1 MSAHGTNG
9 KDKRTGFPRTI
20 RALALP
26 IILIWV
32 AFTAATNLLV
42 PQVEKVGMAN
52 AVSMSPQ
59 DAPAVI
65 AAKRMGEKFQESKS
79 DSIAMVVL
87 VGDEPL
93 GESAREYYNSLIDKF
108 EADPKHVEHVH
119 DFWGDMI
126 TAAGVQSSDG
136 KAAYV
141 QLNLAGDQG
150 STEGNHSVEAVRE
163 IIHDNP
169 PPAGLQAYVTGPAP
183 LTTDS
188 LEASDSGMIKMT
200 VVTMIVIT
208 IMLALVYRSAST
220 VLLIL
225 AIVGIEMGASRGVV
239 AVIGHLG
246 LMDFSTFSVP
256 LMTALAIAAGTD
268 YAIFLLGRYHE
279 ARQNGEDPES
289 AYYTAFHGV
298 GHVILGSGLT
308 IAGAML
314 TLRLTRLS
322 YFNSLAY
329 PSAIALLIVVAAAL
343 TVAPAVLVVASRR
356 GLLDPKRM
364 MKTRGW
370 RKVGTATVRWP
381 KPILAA
387 ATSVV
392 LLGILAMIGYKTS
405 YDDRRYIPADVPA
418 NIGYAAAEKHFSTAR
433 LNPDIMTIETD
444 HDMRNPTDMIVLDR
458 IAKALFRIE
467 GIAMVQ
473 SITRPLGSPI
483 AHSSIPYQISMSTV
497 PITQNLQFLKQR
509 VGDISG
515 MSDDLGAMIAS
526 MTQMQN
532 LMTQMSGSMNETVQS
547 ANGMVESA
555 NGMVGAGQR
564 SVADMDAMKVTLD
577 EMRDRVA
584 DFDDAV
590 RPIRNYFY
598 WEPHCLN
605 ISVCEGIR
613 AAFDATDGISQFSD
627 NMAALQTDVGAMIGG
642 MDEMVRGMDQ
652 MVGGM
657 GDMNALFPQMVSQ
670 FPPLI
675 GTATMMQQTLQTI
688 HSTFDGMITQMQQ
701 MTDTATAMGEAFDAS
716 KSDDYFYLPPEVFAN
731 ADFQKGLKLFLSPD
745 GKAARLIITHDVN
758 PASEEGISVVDDQ
771 LTAAHEAV
779 KGTSLAGAD
788 IYLTGTAATYRD
800 IQSGAKYDTM
810 IAAFAAL
817 TLIFI
822 VMLIITRALVAS
834 MVIVGTVVISLGA
847 AFGLSVFIFERVMGV
862 ELNWI
867 VLAFA
872 VIILMA
878 VGSDYNLLLVSRFKE
893 EIGAGINTGIIRSMG
908 STGTVVT
915 AAGLVFAFTMGA
927 MISGDLLNV
936 GQGGMT
942 IGIGLLLDTLI
953 VRSLMTPSIAA
964 ILGPWFWWP
973 LKVRSRPSYSERMHH
988 VTRRNAVF
996 EDIFNPE
1003 PHRDDD
1009 GGAAP
1014 DGKFVPAG
1022 TP

>member
-1 MSAHGTNG
+1 MSAHQKET
-9 KDKRTGFPRTI
+9 RTRIPRTI
-20 RALALP
+20 RALAVP
-26 IILIWV
+26 IILVWV
-32 AFTAATNLLV
+32 AYTAAVNLLV

-65 AAKRMGEKFQESKS
+65 AAKRMGQKFGESSS

-87 VGDEPL
+87 IGDQPL
-93 GESAREYYNSLIDKF
+93 GEAAHRYYATLVDKF
-108 EADPKHVEHVH
+108 KADTKHVEHVH

-150 STEGNHSVEAVRE
+150 STEGNHSVDAVRK
-163 IIHDNP
+163 IIDDTP
-169 PPAGLQAYVTGPAP
+169 PPAGLKAYVTGPAP

-188 LEASDSGMIKMT
+188 LEASDRGMIKMT

-208 IMLALVYRSAST
+208 IMLALVYRSLST

-225 AIVGIEMGASRGVV
+225 AIVGVEMGAARGSV
-239 AVIGHLG
+239 AVVGHLG

-256 LMTALAIAAGTD
+256 LMTALSIAAGTD
-268 YAIFLLGRYHE
+268 YAIFLIGRYHE

-329 PSAIALLIVVAAAL
+329 PSALALIIVVAAAM
-343 TVAPAVLVVASRR
+343 TVAPAILVVGSRF

-364 MKTRGW
+364 MKTKGW

-387 ATSVV
+387 ATSIV
-392 LLGILAMIGYKTS
+392 LLGLLAMIGYKTS

-418 NIGYAAAEKHFSTAR
+418 NVGYTAAEKHFSTAR
-433 LNPDIMTIETD
+433 LNPDIMTIQSD

-483 AHSSIPYQISMSTV
+483 AHSSIPYQVSMASV
-497 PITQNLQFLKQR
+497 PITQNLQFLSER
-509 VGDISG
+509 VGDISK
-515 MSDDLGAMIAS
+515 MSDDMGGMIAS
-526 MTQMQN
+526 MTQMQA
-532 LMTQMSGSMNETVQS
+532 LMVKFSEAMHTTVGS
-547 ANGMVESA
+547 ANGMVDSA
-555 NGMVGAGQR
+555 HR
-564 SVADMDAMKVTLD
+564 SVADMNTMKVTLD
-577 EMRDRVA
+577 QMRDHIA

-590 RPIRNYFY
+590 HGIRNYFY
-598 WEPHCLN
+598 WDEHCFN
-605 ISVCEGIR
+605 IPACWGVRS
-613 AAFDATDGISQFSD
+613 AFDAMDGVNTFSD
-627 NMAALQTDVGAMIGG
+627 NMASLQTDMSAMVDG
-642 MDEMVRGMDQ
+642 MDKMVN
-652 MVGGM
+652 GM
-657 GDMNALFPQMVSQ
+657 GDIDALVPRMVEQ
-670 FPPLI
+670 FPPI
-675 GTATMMQQTLQTI
+675 IATATAMQGTLQTI
-688 HSTFDGMITQMQQ
+688 HSSFDGLIVQMQQ

-731 ADFQKGLKLFLSPD
+731 PDFQKGLKLFLSPD
-745 GKAARLIITHDVN
+745 GKAARFIITHDVN

-779 KGTSLAGAD
+779 KGTNLAGAD

-800 IQSGAKYDTM
+800 VQAGAKYDTM

-847 AFGLSVFIFERVMGV
+847 AFGISVFVFERLVGI

-915 AAGLVFAFTMGA
+915 AAGLVFAFTMGS

-973 LKVRSRPSYSERMHH
+973 LKVRQRPAYSERMQALSTPAQPARGDL
-988 VTRRNAVF
+988 VSSGADGAPTGY
-996 EDIFNPE
+996 DI
-1003 PHRDDD
+1003 
-1009 GGAAP
+1009 
-1014 DGKFVPAG
+1014 
-1022 TP
+1022 

>member
-1 MSAHGTNG
+1 MSAHGT
-9 KDKRTGFPRTI
+9 DSRTGIPRFI
-20 RALALP
+20 RAFAVP
-26 IILIWV
+26 IILVWV
-32 AFTAATNLLV
+32 AFTAAVNLLV

-52 AVSMSPQ
+52 AISMSPQ

-65 AAKRMGEKFQESKS
+65 AAKRMGEKFGESTS

-87 VGDEPL
+87 VGEEPL
-93 GESAREYYNSLIDKF
+93 GESAREYYNTLIGKF
-108 EADPKHVEHVH
+108 DADSKHVEHVH

-141 QLNLAGDQG
+141 QLNLVGDQG
-150 STEGNHSVEAVRE
+150 STLGNESVEAVRE
-163 IIHDNP
+163 TIHDNP
-169 PPAGLQAYVTGPAP
+169 PPAGLEAYVTGPAP

-188 LEASDSGMIKMT
+188 LHASDSGMIKMT
-200 VVTMIVIT
+200 VVTMIVIS
-208 IMLALVYRSAST
+208 IMLALVYRSVST

-225 AIVGIEMGASRGVV
+225 AIVGIEMGASRGAV
-239 AVIGHLG
+239 AVVGHLG

-268 YAIFLLGRYHE
+268 YAIFLIGRYHE
-279 ARQNGEDPES
+279 ARQNGEDPET
-289 AYYTAFHGV
+289 AYYTAFRGV

-329 PSAIALLIVVAAAL
+329 PSAMALVIVVAAAL
-343 TVAPAVLVVASRR
+343 TVAPAVLVVASRF

-381 KPILAA
+381 VPILAA

-418 NIGYAAAEKHFSTAR
+418 NVGYTAAEKHFSTAR
-433 LNPDIMTIETD
+433 LNPDIMTIESD
-444 HDMRNPTDMIVLDR
+444 RDMRNPTDMIVLDR
-458 IAKALFRIE
+458 IAKSIFRIE

-515 MSDDLGAMIAS
+515 MSDDLGTMIVS
-526 MTQMQN
+526 MTEMQT
-532 LMTQMSGSMNETVQS
+532 LMTRMSGSMNST
-547 ANGMVESA
+547 VESA

-564 SVADMDAMKVTLD
+564 SVEDMNTMKVTLD
-577 EMRDRVA
+577 GMRDNLA
-584 DFDDAV
+584 DFDDSV
-590 RPIRNYFY
+590 RGLRNYFY
-598 WEPHCLN
+598 WEQHCFN
-605 ISVCEGIR
+605 IPACEGMR
-613 AAFDATDGISQFSD
+613 SAFDAMDGVNTFSD
-627 NMAALQTDVGAMIGG
+627 NMTALQTNMSAMIGG
-642 MDEMVRGMDQ
+642 MDD

-657 GDMNALFPQMVSQ
+657 GEMNAVFPQMIAQ
-670 FPPLI
+670 FPPII

-688 HSTFDGMITQMQQ
+688 HSTFDGLIAQMQE
-701 MTDTATAMGEAFDAS
+701 MTDTATAMGQAFDAS
-716 KSDDYFYLPPEVFAN
+716 KSDDYFYLPPEVFEN

-779 KGTSLAGAD
+779 KGTSLAGSE

-834 MVIVGTVVISLGA
+834 MVIVGTVVVSLGA
-847 AFGLSVFIFERVMGV
+847 AFGLSVLIFERIVGV

-908 STGTVVT
+908 STGSVVT

-927 MISGDLLNV
+927 MVSGDLLNV
-936 GQGGMT
+936 GQGGLT

-973 LKVRSRPSYSERMHH
+973 LKVRSRPSYSERMNH
-988 VTRRNAVF
+988 VTRREAVF
-996 EDIFNPE
+996 EDIFNPN
-1003 PHRDDD
+1003 PHPRDGD
-1009 GGAAP
+1009 AAP
-1014 DGKFVPAG
+1014 EGEIAPSGAR
-1022 TP
+1022 

>member
-1 MSAHGTNG
+1 MSIHG
-9 KDKRTGFPRTI
+9 KDTRTRIPRTI
-20 RALALP
+20 RALAVP
-26 IILIWV
+26 IILVWV
-32 AFTAATNLLV
+32 AFTAAVNLLV

-65 AAKRMGEKFQESKS
+65 AAKRMGQKFQESTS

-87 VGDEPL
+87 VGDQPL
-93 GESAREYYNSLIDKF
+93 GESAHRYYDTLVDKF
-108 EADPKHVEHVH
+108 KADKKHVEHVH

-126 TAAGVQSSDG
+126 TAAGVQSSDS

-150 STEGNHSVEAVRE
+150 STEGNHSVDAVRE
-163 IIHDNP
+163 IIHDTP

-188 LEASDSGMIKMT
+188 LEASDRGMIKMT

-208 IMLALVYRSAST
+208 IMLALVYRSVST

-225 AIVGIEMGASRGVV
+225 AIVGIEMGAARGAV
-239 AVIGHLG
+239 AVVGHLG

-256 LMTALAIAAGTD
+256 LMTALSIAAGTD
-268 YAIFLLGRYHE
+268 YAIFLIGRYHE

-329 PSAIALLIVVAAAL
+329 PSAMALIIVVAAAM
-343 TVAPAVLVVASRR
+343 TVAPAILVVGSRF

-392 LLGILAMIGYKTS
+392 LLGLLAMIGYKTS

-418 NIGYAAAEKHFSTAR
+418 NVGYAAAEKHFSTAR
-433 LNPDIMTIETD
+433 LNPDIMTIESD

-467 GIAMVQ
+467 GIGMVQ

-483 AHSSIPYQISMSTV
+483 AHSSIPYQVSMSSV
-497 PITQNLQFLKQR
+497 PITQNLQFLKER
-509 VGDISG
+509 VGDIST
-515 MSDDLGAMIAS
+515 MSDDMGAMIAS
-526 MTQMQN
+526 MTQMQA
-532 LMTQMSGSMNETVQS
+532 LMVKFSDAMHTTVGS
-547 ANGMVESA
+547 ANGMVDSA
-555 NGMVGAGQR
+555 NR
-564 SVADMDAMKVTLD
+564 SVGDMNTMKATLD
-577 EMRDRVA
+577 EMRDHIA
-584 DFDDAV
+584 DFDDEV
-590 RPIRNYFY
+590 RPFRNYFY
-598 WEPHCLN
+598 WDPHCFN
-605 ISVCEGIR
+605 IPACWGVRS
-613 AAFDATDGISQFSD
+613 AFDALDGVNTFSD
-627 NMAALQTDVGAMIGG
+627 NMAALQTDMTAMVDG
-642 MDEMVRGMDQ
+642 MDKMVS
-652 MVGGM
+652 GM
-657 GDMNALFPQMVSQ
+657 GDIDALAPQMVEQ
-670 FPPLI
+670 FPPI
-675 GTATMMQQTLQTI
+675 IATATTMQNTLQTI
-688 HSTFDGMITQMQQ
+688 HSSFDGLIEQMQQ

-716 KSDDYFYLPPEVFAN
+716 KSDDYFYLPPEVFSN
-731 ADFQKGLKLFLSPD
+731 PDFQKGLKLFLSPD

-758 PASEEGISVVDDQ
+758 PSSEEGISVVDDQ
-771 LTAAHEAV
+771 LRAAHEAV
-779 KGTSLAGAD
+779 KGTALAGAD
-788 IYLTGTAATYRD
+788 IYLAGTAATYRD

-847 AFGLSVFIFERVMGV
+847 AFGLSVFIFERIIGM

-915 AAGLVFAFTMGA
+915 AAGLVFAFTMGS

-973 LKVRSRPSYSERMHH
+973 LRVRQRPAYSERMRS
-988 VTRRNAVF
+988 VPPP
-996 EDIFNPE
+996 PE
-1003 PHRDDD
+1003 PEPDADAD
-1009 GGAAP
+1009 AVSSGA
-1014 DGKFVPAG
+1014 G
-1022 TP
+1022 

>member
-1 MSAHGTNG
+1 MSAHQKET
-9 KDKRTGFPRTI
+9 RTRIPRTI
-20 RALALP
+20 RALAVP
-26 IILIWV
+26 IILVWV
-32 AFTAATNLLV
+32 AYTAAVNLLV

-65 AAKRMGEKFQESKS
+65 AAKRMGQKFGESSS

-87 VGDEPL
+87 IGDQPL
-93 GESAREYYNSLIDKF
+93 GEAAHRYYSTLVDKF
-108 EADPKHVEHVH
+108 KADKKHVEHVH

-150 STEGNHSVEAVRE
+150 STEGNHSVDAVRK
-163 IIHDNP
+163 IIDDTP
-169 PPAGLQAYVTGPAP
+169 PPAGLKAYVTGPAP

-188 LEASDSGMIKMT
+188 LEASDRGMIKMT

-208 IMLALVYRSAST
+208 IMLALVYRSVST

-225 AIVGIEMGASRGVV
+225 AIVGVEMGAARGSV
-239 AVIGHLG
+239 AVVGHLG

-256 LMTALAIAAGTD
+256 LMTALSIAAGTD
-268 YAIFLLGRYHE
+268 YAIFLIGRYHE

-329 PSAIALLIVVAAAL
+329 PSALALIIVVAAAM
-343 TVAPAVLVVASRR
+343 TVAPAILVVGSRF

-364 MKTRGW
+364 MKTKGW

-387 ATSVV
+387 ATSIV
-392 LLGILAMIGYKTS
+392 LLGLLAMIGYKTS

-418 NIGYAAAEKHFSTAR
+418 NVGYTAAEKHFSTAR
-433 LNPDIMTIETD
+433 LNPDIMTIQSD

-483 AHSSIPYQISMSTV
+483 AHSSIPYQVSMASV
-497 PITQNLQFLKQR
+497 PITQNLQFLSER
-509 VGDISG
+509 VGDISK
-515 MSDDLGAMIAS
+515 MSDDMGGMIAS
-526 MTQMQN
+526 MTQMQA
-532 LMTQMSGSMNETVQS
+532 LMVKFSEAMHTTVGS
-547 ANGMVESA
+547 ANGMVDSA
-555 NGMVGAGQR
+555 HR
-564 SVADMDAMKVTLD
+564 SVADMNTMKVTLD
-577 EMRDRVA
+577 QMRDHIA

-590 RPIRNYFY
+590 HGIRNYFY
-598 WEPHCLN
+598 WDEHCFN
-605 ISVCEGIR
+605 IPACWGVRS
-613 AAFDATDGISQFSD
+613 AFDAMDGVNTFSD
-627 NMAALQTDVGAMIGG
+627 NMASLQTDMSAMVDG
-642 MDEMVRGMDQ
+642 MDKMVS
-652 MVGGM
+652 GM
-657 GDMNALFPQMVSQ
+657 GDIDALVPRMVEQ
-670 FPPLI
+670 FPPI
-675 GTATMMQQTLQTI
+675 IATATAMQSTLQTI
-688 HSTFDGMITQMQQ
+688 HSSFDGLIVQMQQ

-731 ADFQKGLKLFLSPD
+731 PDFQKGLKLFLSPD
-745 GKAARLIITHDVN
+745 GKAARFIITHDVN

-779 KGTSLAGAD
+779 KGTNLAGAD

-800 IQSGAKYDTM
+800 VQAGAKYDTM

-847 AFGLSVFIFERVMGV
+847 AFGISVFIFERLVGI

-915 AAGLVFAFTMGA
+915 AAGLVFAFTMGS

-973 LKVRSRPSYSERMHH
+973 LKVRQRPAYSERMQALSTPAQPARGDL
-988 VTRRNAVF
+988 VSSGADGAPTGY
-996 EDIFNPE
+996 DI
-1003 PHRDDD
+1003 
-1009 GGAAP
+1009 
-1014 DGKFVPAG
+1014 
-1022 TP
+1022 

>member
-1 MSAHGTNG
+1 MSAHAKGP
-9 KDKRTGFPRTI
+9 TGFPRTV
-20 RALALP
+20 RAFAVP
-26 IILIWV
+26 IILVWV
-32 AFTAATNLLV
+32 AFTAAVNLLV

-59 DAPAVI
+59 DAPAVM
-65 AAKRMGEKFQESKS
+65 AAKRMGQKFQESTS

-87 VGDEPL
+87 VGDQPL
-93 GESAREYYNSLIDKF
+93 GEDARAYYRDLVGKF
-108 EADPKHVEHVH
+108 EADSTHVEHVH

-150 STEGNHSVEAVRE
+150 STEGNHSVDAIRE
-163 IIHDNP
+163 IIHDTP

-208 IMLALVYRSAST
+208 IMLALVYRSVST
-220 VLLIL
+220 VLIIL

-268 YAIFLLGRYHE
+268 YAIFLIGRYHE
-279 ARQNGEDPES
+279 ARQNGEDPEA

-329 PSAIALLIVVAAAL
+329 PSALALVIVVAAAM
-343 TVAPAVLVVASRR
+343 TVAPAILVVASRR

-370 RKVGTATVRWP
+370 RRVGTATVRWP
-381 KPILAA
+381 KPILAV

-433 LNPDIMTIETD
+433 LNPDIMTIESD

-497 PITQNLQFLKQR
+497 PITQNLQFLSER

-515 MSDDLGAMIAS
+515 MSDDLGAMITS
-526 MTQMQN
+526 MRQMQN
-532 LMTQMSGSMNETVQS
+532 LMVQMSGSMDDTVE
-547 ANGMVESA
+547 AAG
-555 NGMVGAGQR
+555 GMVGAGQR

-577 EMRDRVA
+577 DMRDRVA

-605 ISVCEGIR
+605 ITVCEGIR

-627 NMAALQTDVGAMIGG
+627 KMATLQTDMTAMIGG
-642 MDEMVRGMDQ
+642 MDEMV
-652 MVGGM
+652 GGM
-657 GDMNALFPQMVSQ
+657 AEMNTTFPQLVAQ
-670 FPPLI
+670 FEPLI
-675 GTATMMQQTLQTI
+675 GTATVMQQTLQTI
-688 HSTFDGMITQMQQ
+688 HSTFDGMITQMRA

-731 ADFQKGLKLFLSPD
+731 PDFQKGLKLFLSPD
-745 GKAARLIITHDVN
+745 GKAARLIITHDTN

-834 MVIVGTVVISLGA
+834 LVIVGTVVISLGA
-847 AFGLSVFIFERVMGV
+847 AFGLSVLIFERIVGI

-973 LKVRSRPSYSERMHH
+973 LKIRSRPSYSERMHH

-1003 PHRDDD
+1003 PHPHR
-1009 GGAAP
+1009 GGNTERGDEA
-1014 DGKFVPAG
+1014 VPSA
-1022 TP
+1022 TS

>member
-1 MSAHGTNG
+1 
-9 KDKRTGFPRTI
+9 
-20 RALALP
+20 
-26 IILIWV
+26 
-32 AFTAATNLLV
+32 
-42 PQVEKVGMAN
+42 VEKVGMAN

-65 AAKRMGEKFQESKS
+65 AAKRMGAKFQESTS

-87 VGDEPL
+87 VGDQPL
-93 GESAREYYNSLIDKF
+93 GEAAHRYYATLVDKF
-108 EADPKHVEHVH
+108 RADKKHVQHVH

-141 QLNLAGDQG
+141 QLNLTGDQG
-150 STEGNHSVEAVRE
+150 STQGNHSVDAVRE
-163 IIHDNP
+163 IIHDTP

-188 LEASDSGMIKMT
+188 LEASDRGMIKMT

-208 IMLALVYRSAST
+208 IMLALVYRSVST

-225 AIVGIEMGASRGVV
+225 AIVGIEMGAARGTV
-239 AVIGHLG
+239 AVVGHLG

-256 LMTALAIAAGTD
+256 LMTALAIASGTD
-268 YAIFLLGRYHE
+268 YAIFLIGRYHE

-329 PSAIALLIVVAAAL
+329 PSAMALIIVVAAAL
-343 TVAPAVLVVASRR
+343 TVAPAILVVGSRF

-387 ATSVV
+387 ATSIV
-392 LLGILAMIGYKTS
+392 LLGLLAMIGYKTS
-405 YDDRRYIPADVPA
+405 YDDRRYIPADVPS
-418 NIGYAAAEKHFSTAR
+418 NVGYAAAEKHFSTAR
-433 LNPDIMTIETD
+433 LNPDIMTIESD

-458 IAKALFRIE
+458 IAKALFRIK
-467 GIAMVQ
+467 GIARVQ

-483 AHSSIPYQISMSTV
+483 AHSSIPYQVSMSSV
-497 PITQNLQFLKQR
+497 PITQNLQFLKER
-509 VGDISG
+509 VGDISK
-515 MSDDLGAMIAS
+515 MSDDMGTTIAS
-526 MTQMQN
+526 MTQMQA
-532 LMTQMSGSMNETVQS
+532 LMVKFSDAMHTTVGS
-547 ANGMVESA
+547 ANGMVDSA
-555 NGMVGAGQR
+555 HR
-564 SVADMDAMKVTLD
+564 SVGDMNTMKATLD
-577 EMRDRVA
+577 EMRDHIA
-584 DFDDAV
+584 DFDDEV
-590 RPIRNYFY
+590 RPLRNYFY
-598 WEPHCLN
+598 WDPNCFN
-605 ISVCEGIR
+605 IPACWGVRS
-613 AAFDATDGISQFSD
+613 AFDALDGVNTFSD
-627 NMAALQTDVGAMIGG
+627 NMAALQTDMTAMVDG
-642 MDEMVRGMDQ
+642 MDKMVN
-652 MVGGM
+652 GM
-657 GDMNALFPQMVSQ
+657 GAIDTLVPQMVEQ
-670 FPPLI
+670 FPPI
-675 GTATMMQQTLQTI
+675 IATATTMQNTLQTI
-688 HSTFDGMITQMQQ
+688 HSSFDGLIEQMQQ

-716 KSDDYFYLPPEVFAN
+716 KSDDYFYLPPEVFSN
-731 ADFQKGLKLFLSPD
+731 PDFQKGLKLFLSPD

-779 KGTSLAGAD
+779 KGTALAGAD

-800 IQSGAKYDTM
+800 VQSGAKYDTM

-847 AFGLSVFIFERVMGV
+847 AFGLSVFIFERIVGIQ
-862 ELNWI
+862 LNWI

-915 AAGLVFAFTMGA
+915 AAGLVFAFTMGS

-973 LKVRSRPSYSERMHH
+973 LKIRQRPAYSERMQAIPPK
-988 VTRRNAVF
+988 RGGD
-996 EDIFNPE
+996 EPE
-1003 PHRDDD
+1003 SDDKD
-1009 GGAAP
+1009 TEALAP
-1014 DGKFVPAG
+1014 A
-1022 TP
+1022 

>member
-1 MSAHGTNG
+1 MSRVAAHT
-9 KDKRTGFPRTI
+9 RPAIPRTI
-20 RALALP
+20 RALAVP
-26 IILIWV
+26 IILAWV
-32 AFTAATNLLV
+32 AITAALNLLI

-65 AAKRMGEKFQESKS
+65 AAKRMGAKFQESTS

-87 VGDEPL
+87 IGDEPL
-93 GESAREYYNSLIDKF
+93 GDDARRYYDTLVDEFESDAR
-108 EADPKHVEHVH
+108 HVEHVAN
-119 DFWGDMI
+119 FWGDMI

-141 QLNLAGDQG
+141 QLNLVGDQG
-150 STEGNHSVEAVRE
+150 STQGNESVEAVRE

-169 PPAGLQAYVTGPAP
+169 PPAGLNAYVTGPAP

-208 IMLALVYRSAST
+208 IMLALVYRSVST

-225 AIVGIEMGASRGVV
+225 VIVGIEMGSARGAV
-239 AVIGHLG
+239 ALIGHLN
-246 LMDFSTFSVP
+246 LIDFSTFSVP
-256 LMTALAIAAGTD
+256 LLTALAIAAGTD
-268 YAIFLLGRYHE
+268 YAIFLIGRYHE
-279 ARQNGEDPES
+279 ARQNGEEPEQ

-308 IAGAML
+308 VAGAML
-314 TLRLTRLS
+314 TLRLTRLA

-329 PSAIALLIVVAAAL
+329 PSAIALIIVLAAAL
-343 TVAPAVLVVASRR
+343 TAAPAVLVVGSRF
-356 GLLDPKRM
+356 GLLEPKRM
-364 MKTRGW
+364 LKTRGW

-387 ATSVV
+387 STAVV
-392 LLGILAMIGYKTS
+392 LLGILAMVGYKTS
-405 YDDRRYIPADVPA
+405 YNDRHYIPADVPA
-418 NIGYAAAEKHFSTAR
+418 NVGYAAAEKHFSSAR
-433 LNPDIMTIETD
+433 LNPDIMTIESD

-458 IAKALFRIE
+458 VAKALFRIE

-483 AHSSIPYQISMSTV
+483 AHSSIPYQISMSSV

-515 MSDDLGAMIAS
+515 MSDDLGSMIGS
-526 MTQMQN
+526 MTQMQQ
-532 LMTQMSGSMNETVQS
+532 LMQRLSGAMDTTVGT
-547 ANGMVESA
+547 AR
-555 NGMVGAGQR
+555 GALDTARLTVDDVNVMQG
-564 SVADMDAMKVTLD
+564 TLD
-577 EMRDRVA
+577 EIRDNLA
-584 DFDDAV
+584 DFDDAA
-590 RPIRNYFY
+590 RPLRNYFY
-598 WEPHCLN
+598 WEPHCIN
-605 ISVCEGIR
+605 ITVCEGIR
-613 AAFDATDGISQFSD
+613 AVFDASDGVDTFSQ
-627 NMAALQTDVGAMIGG
+627 NMTALRTNMESLLGGMDGVIGG
-642 MDEMVRGMDQ
+642 MD
-652 MVGGM
+652 
-657 GDMNALFPQMVSQ
+657 DMNALVPQLVSQ
-670 FPPLI
+670 FPPI
-675 GTATMMQQTLQTI
+675 IATATAMQGTLQTI
-688 HSTFDGMITQMQQ
+688 ESSFDGLITQMQQ

-731 ADFQKGLKLFLSPD
+731 PDFQKGLKLFLSPD
-745 GKAARLIITHDVN
+745 GKAARLIITHDVD

-771 LTAAHEAV
+771 LVAAHEAI
-779 KGTSLAGAD
+779 KGTALAEAD
-788 IYLTGTAATYRD
+788 VYLTGTAATYRD

-822 VMLIITRALVAS
+822 VMLILTRALVAS

-847 AFGLSVFIFERVMGV
+847 AFGLSVLIWERLIGM

-908 STGTVVT
+908 STGSVVT
-915 AAGLVFAFTMGA
+915 AAGLVFAFTMGSMA
-927 MISGDLLNV
+927 AGDLLNV
-936 GQGGMT
+936 GQGGTT

-973 LKVRSRPSYSERMHH
+973 LKVRSRPAYSERMHA
-988 VTRRNAVF
+988 VTSKSAAQV
-996 EDIFNPE
+996 P
-1003 PHRDDD
+1003 
-1009 GGAAP
+1009 GGGDLP
-1014 DGKFVPAG
+1014 DADLVPSSSS
-1022 TP
+1022 

>member
-1 MSAHGTNG
+1 MSGQG
-9 KDKRTGFPRTI
+9 PSRTGFPRTI
-20 RALALP
+20 RTLAVPL
-26 IILIWV
+26 ILIWV
-32 AFTAATNLLV
+32 AYTAATNLLV

-65 AAKRMGEKFQESKS
+65 AAKRMGQKFQESSS

-87 VGDEPL
+87 VGDQPL
-93 GESAREYYNSLIDKF
+93 GDAARGYYSTLVDEF
-108 EADPKHVEHVH
+108 TADTEHVEHVH
-119 DFWGDMI
+119 DFWGDLI

-141 QLNLAGDQG
+141 QLNLVGDQG
-150 STEGNHSVEAVRE
+150 STQGNASVDAIRE
-163 IIHDNP
+163 IIADTP
-169 PPAGLQAYVTGPAP
+169 PPAGLRAYVTGPAP

-208 IMLALVYRSAST
+208 IMLALVYRSVST

-225 AIVGIEMGASRGVV
+225 AIVGIEMGAARGTV

-256 LMTALAIAAGTD
+256 LMTALSIAAGTD
-268 YAIFLLGRYHE
+268 YAIFLIGRYHE

-289 AYYTAFHGV
+289 AYYSAFHGV

-329 PSAIALLIVVAAAL
+329 PSALALIVVVAAAM
-343 TVAPAVLVVASRR
+343 TVAPAVLVVGSRF

-387 ATSVV
+387 ATTVV
-392 LLGILAMIGYKTS
+392 LLGILAMVGYQTS

-418 NIGYAAAEKHFSTAR
+418 NLGYAAAEQHFSTAR
-433 LNPDIMTIETD
+433 LNPDIMTIEAD

-458 IAKALFRIE
+458 ITKALFRIR

-473 SITRPLGSPI
+473 GITRPLGSPI
-483 AHSSIPYQISMSTV
+483 AHSSIPYQVSMSSV

-509 VGDISG
+509 VGDIAG
-515 MSDDLGAMIAS
+515 MSNDLGAMIAA
-526 MTQMQN
+526 MTEMQT
-532 LMTQMSGSMNETVQS
+532 LMTRMSGAMDTT
-547 ANGMVESA
+547 VESA
-555 NGMVGAGQR
+555 NGMVGSGQR
-564 SVADMDAMKVTLD
+564 SVADMDAMKTTLD

-605 ISVCEGIR
+605 ITVCEGIR

-627 NMAALQTDVGAMIGG
+627 RMATLQTDMTAMIGG
-642 MDEMVRGMDQ
+642 MDQ
-652 MVGGM
+652 MVAGM
-657 GDMNALFPQMVSQ
+657 GDMNSVFPQLISQ
-670 FPPLI
+670 FAPI
-675 GTATMMQQTLQTI
+675 IATATTMQNTLDTI
-688 HSTFDGMITQMQQ
+688 HSTFAGLITQMQQ

-731 ADFQKGLKLFLSPD
+731 PDFQKGLKLFLSPD
-745 GKAARLIITHDVN
+745 GKAARLIITHDTN
-758 PASEEGISVVDDQ
+758 PASEAGIAVVDDQ
-771 LTAAHEAV
+771 LVAAHEAI
-779 KGTSLAGAD
+779 KGTSLAGAE

-834 MVIVGTVVISLGA
+834 LVIVGTVVISLGA
-847 AFGLSVFIFERVMGV
+847 AFGLSVLLFERILGI

-915 AAGLVFAFTMGA
+915 AAGLVFAVTMGS

-973 LKVRSRPSYSERMHH
+973 LKVRSRPSYSERMRH
-988 VTRRNAVF
+988 VIRRDAVF

-1003 PHRDDD
+1003 QHRPDDL
-1009 GGAAP
+1009 
-1014 DGKFVPAG
+1014 G
-1022 TP
+1022 TAQKL

>member
-1 MSAHGTNG
+1 
-9 KDKRTGFPRTI
+9 
-20 RALALP
+20 
-26 IILIWV
+26 
-32 AFTAATNLLV
+32 
-42 PQVEKVGMAN
+42 
-52 AVSMSPQ
+52 
-59 DAPAVI
+59 
-65 AAKRMGEKFQESKS
+65 
-79 DSIAMVVL
+79 
-87 VGDEPL
+87 
-93 GESAREYYNSLIDKF
+93 
-108 EADPKHVEHVH
+108 
-119 DFWGDMI
+119 
-126 TAAGVQSSDG
+126 
-136 KAAYV
+136 
-141 QLNLAGDQG
+141 
-150 STEGNHSVEAVRE
+150 
-163 IIHDNP
+163 
-169 PPAGLQAYVTGPAP
+169 
-183 LTTDS
+183 
-188 LEASDSGMIKMT
+188 
-200 VVTMIVIT
+200 
-208 IMLALVYRSAST
+208 
-220 VLLIL
+220 
-225 AIVGIEMGASRGVV
+225 
-239 AVIGHLG
+239 
-246 LMDFSTFSVP
+246 MDFSTFSVP

-268 YAIFLLGRYHE
+268 YAIFLIGRYHE

-329 PSAIALLIVVAAAL
+329 PSAMALIIVVAAAL
-343 TVAPAVLVVASRR
+343 TVAPAILVVGSRF

-392 LLGILAMIGYKTS
+392 LLGMLAMIGYKTS

-418 NIGYAAAEKHFSTAR
+418 NVGYAAAEKHFSTAR
-433 LNPDIMTIETD
+433 LNPDIMTIESD

-483 AHSSIPYQISMSTV
+483 AHSSIPYQVSMSSV

-509 VGDISG
+509 VGDIST
-515 MSDDLGAMIAS
+515 MSDDMGAMIAS
-526 MTQMQN
+526 MTQMQA
-532 LMTQMSGSMNETVQS
+532 LMVKFSDAMHTTVGS
-547 ANGMVESA
+547 ANGMVDSA
-555 NGMVGAGQR
+555 HR
-564 SVADMDAMKVTLD
+564 SVADMNTMKATLD
-577 EMRDRVA
+577 QMRDHIA

-590 RPIRNYFY
+590 RPLRNYFY
-598 WEPHCLN
+598 WDPNCFN
-605 ISVCEGIR
+605 IPACWGVRS
-613 AAFDATDGISQFSD
+613 AFDAMDGVNTFSD
-627 NMAALQTDVGAMIGG
+627 NMASLQTDMTAMVDG
-642 MDEMVRGMDQ
+642 MDKMVN
-652 MVGGM
+652 GM
-657 GDMNALFPQMVSQ
+657 GDIDALAPQMVEQ
-670 FPPLI
+670 FAPI
-675 GTATMMQQTLQTI
+675 IATATTMQNTLQTI
-688 HSTFDGMITQMQQ
+688 HSSFDGLI
-701 MTDTATAMGEAFDAS
+701 DADAA
-716 KSDDYFYLPPEVFAN
+716 DDRHRHRDGRSLRRLQERRLLLPSAGSVRQPRLPEGSQAVPVTGRQGRPADHHPRRESLPP
-731 ADFQKGLKLFLSPD
+731 
-745 GKAARLIITHDVN
+745 RR
-758 PASEEGISVVDDQ
+758 ASRSSTIE

-779 KGTSLAGAD
+779 KGTALAGAD
-788 IYLTGTAATYRD
+788 IYLAGTAATYRD

-847 AFGLSVFIFERVMGV
+847 AFGLSVFIFERIVGI

-915 AAGLVFAFTMGA
+915 AAGLVFAFTMGS

-942 IGIGLLLDTLI
+942 IGIGLVARHPDRAIADDTVDRGHPRSVVLVAAENPPAPRLQRAHALGSAQAGERRARKRRQGHRGAGPGLTVPRFGRGEFLL
-953 VRSLMTPSIAA
+953 
-964 ILGPWFWWP
+964 P
-973 LKVRSRPSYSERMHH
+973 L
-988 VTRRNAVF
+988 
-996 EDIFNPE
+996 PE
-1003 PHRDDD
+1003 
-1009 GGAAP
+1009 GLLGAAAAPVAGDRRPLGVHPAHLADVGPQVVHDGLGLAVDEDLHLPGQPLGGGDGLDQRGVVAGPVLADRIGAAAAVDP
-1014 DGKFVPAG
+1014 DELHAIGCGQGEFVFGSGHLDEGFADRVG
-1022 TP
+1022 RQRFQGSADRR

>member
-1 MSAHGTNG
+1 MSAHQKET
-9 KDKRTGFPRTI
+9 RTRIPRTI
-20 RALALP
+20 RALAVP
-26 IILIWV
+26 IILVWV
-32 AFTAATNLLV
+32 AYTAAVNLLV

-65 AAKRMGEKFQESKS
+65 AAKRMGQKFGESSS

-87 VGDEPL
+87 IGDQPL
-93 GESAREYYNSLIDKF
+93 GEAAHRYYATLVDKF
-108 EADPKHVEHVH
+108 KADKKHVEHVH

-150 STEGNHSVEAVRE
+150 STEGNHSVDAVRK
-163 IIHDNP
+163 IIDDTP
-169 PPAGLQAYVTGPAP
+169 PPAGLKAYVTGPAP

-188 LEASDSGMIKMT
+188 LEASDRGMIKMT

-208 IMLALVYRSAST
+208 IMLALVYRSVST

-225 AIVGIEMGASRGVV
+225 AIVGVEMGAARGSV
-239 AVIGHLG
+239 AVVGHLG

-256 LMTALAIAAGTD
+256 LMTALSIAAGTD
-268 YAIFLLGRYHE
+268 YAIFLIGRYHE

-329 PSAIALLIVVAAAL
+329 PSALALIIVVAAAM
-343 TVAPAVLVVASRR
+343 TVAPAILVVGSRF

-387 ATSVV
+387 ATSIV
-392 LLGILAMIGYKTS
+392 LLGLLAMIGYKTS

-418 NIGYAAAEKHFSTAR
+418 NVGYTAAEKHFSTAR
-433 LNPDIMTIETD
+433 LNPDIMTIQSD

-483 AHSSIPYQISMSTV
+483 AHSSIPYQVSMASV
-497 PITQNLQFLKQR
+497 PITQNLQFLSER
-509 VGDISG
+509 VGDISK
-515 MSDDLGAMIAS
+515 MSDDMGGMIAS
-526 MTQMQN
+526 MTQMQA
-532 LMTQMSGSMNETVQS
+532 LMVKFSEAMHTTVGS
-547 ANGMVESA
+547 ANGMVDSA
-555 NGMVGAGQR
+555 HR
-564 SVADMDAMKVTLD
+564 SVADMNTMKVTLD
-577 EMRDRVA
+577 QMRDHIA

-590 RPIRNYFY
+590 HGIRNYFY
-598 WEPHCLN
+598 WDEHCFN
-605 ISVCEGIR
+605 IPACWGVRS
-613 AAFDATDGISQFSD
+613 AFDAMDGVNTFSD
-627 NMAALQTDVGAMIGG
+627 NMASLQTDMSAMVDG
-642 MDEMVRGMDQ
+642 MDKMVN
-652 MVGGM
+652 GM
-657 GDMNALFPQMVSQ
+657 GDIDALVPRMVEQ
-670 FPPLI
+670 FPPI
-675 GTATMMQQTLQTI
+675 IATATAMQSTLQTI
-688 HSTFDGMITQMQQ
+688 HSSFDGLIVQMQQ

-731 ADFQKGLKLFLSPD
+731 PDFQKGLKLFLSPD
-745 GKAARLIITHDVN
+745 GKAARFIITHDVN

-779 KGTSLAGAD
+779 KGTNLAGAD

-800 IQSGAKYDTM
+800 VQAGAKYDTM

-847 AFGLSVFIFERVMGV
+847 AFGISVFIFERLVGI

-915 AAGLVFAFTMGA
+915 AAGLVFAFTMGS

-973 LKVRSRPSYSERMHH
+973 LKVRQRPAYSERMQALSTPAQPARGDL
-988 VTRRNAVF
+988 VSSGADGAPTGY
-996 EDIFNPE
+996 DI
-1003 PHRDDD
+1003 
-1009 GGAAP
+1009 
-1014 DGKFVPAG
+1014 
-1022 TP
+1022 

>member
-1 MSAHGTNG
+1 MSARGEDTHT
-9 KDKRTGFPRTI
+9 FIPRTI
-20 RALALP
+20 RALAVPL
-26 IILIWV
+26 ILIWV
-32 AFTAATNLLV
+32 AYTAAVNLLV

-65 AAKRMGEKFQESKS
+65 AAKRMGAKFQESTS

-87 VGDEPL
+87 VGDQPL
-93 GESAREYYNSLIDKF
+93 AEDAHRYYDTLVGKF
-108 EADPKHVEHVH
+108 EADTKHVQHVQN
-119 DFWGDMI
+119 FWGDPI
-126 TAAGVQSSDG
+126 TAAGVQSTDAH
-136 KAAYV
+136 AAYV

-150 STEGNHSVEAVRE
+150 STQGNKSVDAIRE
-163 IIHDNP
+163 VIHATP
-169 PPAGLQAYVTGPAP
+169 PPAGLKAYVTGPAP

-208 IMLALVYRSAST
+208 IMLSLVYRSVST

-225 AIVGIEMGASRGVV
+225 AIVGIEMGSARGTV
-239 AVIGHLG
+239 AVIGKLG

-256 LMTALAIAAGTD
+256 LMTALSIAAGTD
-268 YAIFLLGRYHE
+268 YAIFLIGRYHE
-279 ARQNGEDPES
+279 ARQNGEDPVS
-289 AYYTAFHGV
+289 SYYTAFHGV

-329 PSAIALLIVVAAAL
+329 PAALALIIVVAAAM
-343 TVAPAVLVVASRR
+343 TVAPAILVVGSRF

-364 MKTRGW
+364 MKTKGW

-381 KPILAA
+381 KPILAV

-405 YDDRRYIPADVPA
+405 YDDRRYIPADVPS
-418 NIGYAAAEKHFSTAR
+418 NLGYTAAEKHFSTAR
-433 LNPDIMTIETD
+433 LNPDILTVEAD

-458 IAKALFRIE
+458 ITKALFRIR

-473 SITRPLGSPI
+473 GITRPLGSPI
-483 AHSSIPYQISMSTV
+483 AHSSIPYQISMSSV

-515 MSDDLGAMIAS
+515 MSNDLGAMIGS
-526 MTQMQN
+526 MTEMQN
-532 LMTQMSGSMNETVQS
+532 LMARMSTAMNTTVDS
-547 ANGMVESA
+547 ANGMVSS
-555 NGMVGAGQR
+555 GHR
-564 SVADMDAMKVTLD
+564 SVADMDVMKATLD
-577 EMRDRVA
+577 QMRDRVA

-598 WEPHCLN
+598 WEPNCLN
-605 ISVCEGIR
+605 ITVCEGIK
-613 AAFDATDGISQFSD
+613 AAFDATDGVSKFSD
-627 NMAALQTDVGAMIGG
+627 NMASLQTDMTAMIG
-642 MDEMVRGMDQ
+642 GMDQ

-657 GDMNALFPQMVSQ
+657 GDMNVLFPKMVAQ
-670 FPPLI
+670 FPPI
-675 GTATMMQQTLQTI
+675 IATATMMQQTLQTI
-688 HSTFDGMITQMQQ
+688 HSSFDGLITQMQQ
-701 MTDTATAMGEAFDAS
+701 MTDTATAMGQAFDAS

-731 ADFQKGLKLFLSPD
+731 PDFQKGLKLFLSPD

-758 PASEEGISVVDDQ
+758 PASEEGISVVDDE
-771 LTAAHEAV
+771 LVAAHEAV
-779 KGTSLAGAD
+779 KGTSLAGAE
-788 IYLTGTAATYRD
+788 IYLAGTAATYRD

-822 VMLIITRALVAS
+822 VMLVITRALVAS

-847 AFGLSVFIFERVMGV
+847 AFGLSVFIFERIVGI

-915 AAGLVFAFTMGA
+915 AAGLVFAVTMGS

-973 LKVRSRPSYSERMHH
+973 LKVRSRPSYSERMHV
-988 VTRRNAVF
+988 VTDKANQPA
-996 EDIFNPE
+996 P
-1003 PHRDDD
+1003 
-1009 GGAAP
+1009 AP
-1014 DGKFVPAG
+1014 DGDGAPEVEPVPSGAV
-1022 TP
+1022 

>member
-1 MSAHGTNG
+1 MSAAAKNP
-9 KDKRTGFPRTI
+9 RTGMPRI
-20 RALALP
+20 VRSLAWP

-32 AFTAATNLLV
+32 LYTAATNLLV

-65 AAKRMGEKFQESKS
+65 AAKRMGHKFGESES

-87 VGDEPL
+87 VGDQAL
-93 GESAREYYNSLIDKF
+93 GEEAHRYYDTLVSKF
-108 EADPKHVEHVH
+108 EEDGEHVEHVH
-119 DFWGDMI
+119 SFWGDMI

-136 KAAYV
+136 RAAYV

-150 STEGNHSVEAVRE
+150 STQGNKSVDAVRE
-163 IIHDNP
+163 VIRDTP
-169 PPAGLQAYVTGPAP
+169 PPPGLQAYVTGPAP

-188 LEASDSGMIKMT
+188 LEASDRGMIKMT

-208 IMLALVYRSAST
+208 IMLALVYRSVST

-225 AIVGIEMGASRGVV
+225 AIVGVEMGAARGTV
-239 AVIGHLG
+239 AVVGRLG

-256 LMTALAIAAGTD
+256 LMTALSIAAGTD
-268 YAIFLLGRYHE
+268 YAIFLIGRYHE
-279 ARQNGEDPES
+279 ARQNLEEPES

-314 TLRLTRLS
+314 TLRLTRLA

-329 PSAIALLIVVAAAL
+329 PSAMALIIVVAAAM
-343 TVAPAVLVVASRR
+343 TVAPAILVVASRR

-364 MKTRGW
+364 MKTKGW

-387 ATSVV
+387 ATSIV

-418 NIGYAAAEKHFSTAR
+418 NLGYTAAEKHFSTAR
-433 LNPDIMTIETD
+433 LNPDIMTIESD

-458 IAKALFRIE
+458 ITKALFRIR

-473 SITRPLGSPI
+473 GITRPLGSPI
-483 AHSSIPYQISMSTV
+483 AHSSIPYQISMSSV

-509 VGDISG
+509 VAAISG
-515 MSDDLGAMIAS
+515 MSEDLGAMIAS
-526 MTQMQN
+526 MTQIQN
-532 LMTQMSGSMNETVQS
+532 LMTQMSASMNNT
-547 ANGMVESA
+547 VESA
-555 NGMVGAGQR
+555 NGMVGSANGMVASGKR
-564 SVADMDAMKVTLD
+564 SVEDMNVMKSTLD
-577 EMRDRVA
+577 QMRDNLA
-584 DFDDAV
+584 NFDDAV
-590 RPIRNYFY
+590 RPFRNYFY
-598 WEPHCLN
+598 WEQHCDN
-605 ISVCEGIR
+605 IPACDGIR
-613 AAFDATDGISQFSD
+613 SAFDAMDGVNTFSD
-627 NMAALQTDVGAMIGG
+627 NMAALQNDVGAMIGG
-642 MDEMVRGMDQ
+642 MNSMVKGMDS
-652 MVGGM
+652 MVNGM
-657 GDMNALFPQMVSQ
+657 GEMNAVFPQMIAQ
-670 FPPLI
+670 FPPI
-675 GTATMMQQTLQTI
+675 IATATSMQGTLQTI
-688 HSTFDGMITQMQQ
+688 HSSFDGLINQMQQ

-716 KSDDYFYLPPEVFAN
+716 KSDDYFYLPPEVFSN
-731 ADFQKGLKLFLSPD
+731 PDFKKGLKLFLSSD
-745 GKAARLIITHDVN
+745 GKAARLIITHDTN
-758 PASEEGISVVDDQ
+758 PASEDGISVVDDE
-771 LTAAHEAV
+771 LVAAHEAI
-779 KGTSLAGAD
+779 KGTSLANAD

-847 AFGLSVFIFERVMGV
+847 AFGISVFIFERIVGI

-915 AAGLVFAFTMGA
+915 AAGLVFAFTMGS

-964 ILGPWFWWP
+964 LLGPWFWWP

-1003 PHRDDD
+1003 PHPPGD
-1009 GGAAP
+1009 GEA
-1014 DGKFVPAG
+1014 
-1022 TP
+1022 TPGGQLTPPGRS

>member
-1 MSAHGTNG
+1 MSAHQKET
-9 KDKRTGFPRTI
+9 RTRIPRTI
-20 RALALP
+20 RALAVP
-26 IILIWV
+26 IILVWV
-32 AFTAATNLLV
+32 AYTAAVNLLV

-65 AAKRMGEKFQESKS
+65 AAKRMGQKFGESSS

-87 VGDEPL
+87 IGDQPL
-93 GESAREYYNSLIDKF
+93 GEAAHRYYATLVDKF
-108 EADPKHVEHVH
+108 KADKKHVEHVH

-150 STEGNHSVEAVRE
+150 STEGNHSVDAVRK
-163 IIHDNP
+163 IIDDTP
-169 PPAGLQAYVTGPAP
+169 PPAGLKAYVTGPAP

-188 LEASDSGMIKMT
+188 LEASDRGMIKMT

-208 IMLALVYRSAST
+208 IMLALVYRSLST

-225 AIVGIEMGASRGVV
+225 AIVGVEMGAARGSV
-239 AVIGHLG
+239 AVVGHLG

-256 LMTALAIAAGTD
+256 LMTALSIAAGTD
-268 YAIFLLGRYHE
+268 YAIFLIGRYHE

-329 PSAIALLIVVAAAL
+329 PSALALIIVVAAAM
-343 TVAPAVLVVASRR
+343 TVAPAILVVGSRF

-364 MKTRGW
+364 MKTKGW

-387 ATSVV
+387 ATSIV
-392 LLGILAMIGYKTS
+392 LLGLLAMIGYKTS

-418 NIGYAAAEKHFSTAR
+418 NVGYTAAEKHFSTAR
-433 LNPDIMTIETD
+433 LNPDIMTIQSD

-483 AHSSIPYQISMSTV
+483 AHSSIPYQVSMASV
-497 PITQNLQFLKQR
+497 PITQNLQFLSER
-509 VGDISG
+509 VGDISK
-515 MSDDLGAMIAS
+515 MSDDMGGMIAS
-526 MTQMQN
+526 MTQMQA
-532 LMTQMSGSMNETVQS
+532 LMVKFSEAMHTTVGS
-547 ANGMVESA
+547 ANGMVDSA
-555 NGMVGAGQR
+555 HR
-564 SVADMDAMKVTLD
+564 SVADMNTMKVTLD
-577 EMRDRVA
+577 QMRDHIA

-590 RPIRNYFY
+590 HGIRNYFY
-598 WEPHCLN
+598 WDEHCFN
-605 ISVCEGIR
+605 IPACWGVRS
-613 AAFDATDGISQFSD
+613 AFDAMDGVNTFSD
-627 NMAALQTDVGAMIGG
+627 NMASLQTDMSAMVDG
-642 MDEMVRGMDQ
+642 MDKMVS
-652 MVGGM
+652 GM
-657 GDMNALFPQMVSQ
+657 GDIDALVPRMVEQ
-670 FPPLI
+670 FPPI
-675 GTATMMQQTLQTI
+675 IATATAMQSTLQTI
-688 HSTFDGMITQMQQ
+688 HSSFDGLIVQMQQ

-731 ADFQKGLKLFLSPD
+731 PDFQKGLKLFLSPD
-745 GKAARLIITHDVN
+745 GKAARFIITHDVN

-779 KGTSLAGAD
+779 KGTNLAGAD

-800 IQSGAKYDTM
+800 VQAGAKYDTM

-847 AFGLSVFIFERVMGV
+847 AFGISVFIFERLVGI

-915 AAGLVFAFTMGA
+915 AAGLVFAFTMGS

-973 LKVRSRPSYSERMHH
+973 LKVRQRPAYSERMQALSTPAQPARGDL
-988 VTRRNAVF
+988 VSSGTDGAPSGY
-996 EDIFNPE
+996 DI
-1003 PHRDDD
+1003 
-1009 GGAAP
+1009 
-1014 DGKFVPAG
+1014 
-1022 TP
+1022 

>member
-1 MSAHGTNG
+1 MSAHQKET
-9 KDKRTGFPRTI
+9 RTRIPRTI
-20 RALALP
+20 RALAVP
-26 IILIWV
+26 IILVWV
-32 AFTAATNLLV
+32 AYTAAVNLLV

-65 AAKRMGEKFQESKS
+65 AAKRMGQKFGESSS

-87 VGDEPL
+87 IGDQPL
-93 GESAREYYNSLIDKF
+93 GEAAHRYYATLVDKF
-108 EADPKHVEHVH
+108 KADKKHVEHVH

-150 STEGNHSVEAVRE
+150 STEGNHSVDAVRK
-163 IIHDNP
+163 IIDDTP
-169 PPAGLQAYVTGPAP
+169 PPAGLKAYVTGPAP

-188 LEASDSGMIKMT
+188 LEASDRGMIKMT

-208 IMLALVYRSAST
+208 IMLALVYRSLST

-225 AIVGIEMGASRGVV
+225 AIVGVEMGAARGSV
-239 AVIGHLG
+239 AVVGHLG

-256 LMTALAIAAGTD
+256 LMTALSIAAGTD
-268 YAIFLLGRYHE
+268 YAIFLIGRYHE

-329 PSAIALLIVVAAAL
+329 PSALALIIVVAAAM
-343 TVAPAVLVVASRR
+343 TVAPAILVVGSRF

-364 MKTRGW
+364 MKTKGW

-387 ATSVV
+387 ATSIV
-392 LLGILAMIGYKTS
+392 LLGLLAMIGYKTS

-418 NIGYAAAEKHFSTAR
+418 NVGYTAAEKHFSTAR
-433 LNPDIMTIETD
+433 LNPDIMTIQSD

-483 AHSSIPYQISMSTV
+483 AHSSIPYQVSMASV
-497 PITQNLQFLKQR
+497 PITQNLQFLSER
-509 VGDISG
+509 VGDISK
-515 MSDDLGAMIAS
+515 MSDDMGGMIAS
-526 MTQMQN
+526 MTQMQA
-532 LMTQMSGSMNETVQS
+532 LMVKFSEAMHTTVGS
-547 ANGMVESA
+547 ANGMVDSA
-555 NGMVGAGQR
+555 HR
-564 SVADMDAMKVTLD
+564 SVADMNTMKVTLD
-577 EMRDRVA
+577 QMRDHIA

-590 RPIRNYFY
+590 HGIRNYFY
-598 WEPHCLN
+598 WDEHCFN
-605 ISVCEGIR
+605 IPACWGVRS
-613 AAFDATDGISQFSD
+613 AFDAMDGVNTFSD
-627 NMAALQTDVGAMIGG
+627 NMASLQTDMSAMVDG
-642 MDEMVRGMDQ
+642 MDKMVN
-652 MVGGM
+652 GM
-657 GDMNALFPQMVSQ
+657 GDIDALVPRMVEQ
-670 FPPLI
+670 FPPI
-675 GTATMMQQTLQTI
+675 IATATAMQSTLQTI
-688 HSTFDGMITQMQQ
+688 HSSFDGLIVQMQQ

-731 ADFQKGLKLFLSPD
+731 PDFQKGLKLFLSPD
-745 GKAARLIITHDVN
+745 GKAARFIITHDVN

-779 KGTSLAGAD
+779 KGTNLAGAD

-800 IQSGAKYDTM
+800 VQAGAKYDTM

-847 AFGLSVFIFERVMGV
+847 AFGISVFIFERLVGI

-915 AAGLVFAFTMGA
+915 AAGLVFAFTMGS

-973 LKVRSRPSYSERMHH
+973 LKVRQRPAYSERMQALSTPAQPARGDL
-988 VTRRNAVF
+988 VSSGADGAPTGY
-996 EDIFNPE
+996 DI
-1003 PHRDDD
+1003 
-1009 GGAAP
+1009 
-1014 DGKFVPAG
+1014 
-1022 TP
+1022 

>member
-1 MSAHGTNG
+1 MSRVAAHGT
-9 KDKRTGFPRTI
+9 RPAIPRTI
-20 RALALP
+20 RALAVP
-26 IILIWV
+26 IILAWV
-32 AFTAATNLLV
+32 AITAALNLLI

-65 AAKRMGEKFQESKS
+65 AAKRMGAKFQESTS

-87 VGDEPL
+87 IGDEPL
-93 GESAREYYNSLIDKF
+93 GDDARRYYDTLVAEFESDAR
-108 EADPKHVEHVH
+108 HVEHVAN
-119 DFWGDMI
+119 FWGDMI

-141 QLNLAGDQG
+141 QLNLVGDQG
-150 STEGNHSVEAVRE
+150 STQGNESVEAVRE

-169 PPAGLQAYVTGPAP
+169 PPAGLNAYVTGPAP

-208 IMLALVYRSAST
+208 IMLALVYRSVST

-225 AIVGIEMGASRGVV
+225 VIVGIEMGSARGAV
-239 AVIGHLG
+239 ALIGHLN
-246 LMDFSTFSVP
+246 LIDFSTFSVP
-256 LMTALAIAAGTD
+256 LLTALAIAAGTD
-268 YAIFLLGRYHE
+268 YAIFLIGRYHE
-279 ARQNGEDPES
+279 ARQNGEEPEQ

-308 IAGAML
+308 VAGAML
-314 TLRLTRLS
+314 TLRLTRLA

-329 PSAIALLIVVAAAL
+329 PSAIALIIVLAAAL
-343 TVAPAVLVVASRR
+343 TAAPAVLVVGSRF
-356 GLLDPKRM
+356 GLLEPKRM
-364 MKTRGW
+364 LKTRGW

-387 ATSVV
+387 STAVV
-392 LLGILAMIGYKTS
+392 LLGILAMVGYKTS
-405 YDDRRYIPADVPA
+405 YNDRHYIPADVPA
-418 NIGYAAAEKHFSTAR
+418 NVGYAAAEKHFSSAR
-433 LNPDIMTIETD
+433 LNPDIMTIESD

-458 IAKALFRIE
+458 VAKALFRIE

-483 AHSSIPYQISMSTV
+483 AHSSIPYQISMSSV
-497 PITQNLQFLKQR
+497 PITQNLQVLKQR

-515 MSDDLGAMIAS
+515 MSDDLGSMIAS
-526 MTQMQN
+526 MTQMQQ
-532 LMTQMSGSMNETVQS
+532 LMERLSGAMDTTVGT
-547 ANGMVESA
+547 AR
-555 NGMVGAGQR
+555 GALDTARLTVDDVNVMQG
-564 SVADMDAMKVTLD
+564 TLD
-577 EMRDRVA
+577 EIRDNLA
-584 DFDDAV
+584 DFDDAA
-590 RPIRNYFY
+590 RPLRNYFY
-598 WEPHCLN
+598 WEPHCIN
-605 ISVCEGIR
+605 ITVCDGIR
-613 AAFDATDGISQFSD
+613 AVFDASDGVDTFSQ
-627 NMAALQTDVGAMIGG
+627 NMTALRTNMESLLGGMDGVIGG
-642 MDEMVRGMDQ
+642 MD
-652 MVGGM
+652 
-657 GDMNALFPQMVSQ
+657 DMNALVPQLVSQ
-670 FPPLI
+670 FPPI
-675 GTATMMQQTLQTI
+675 IATATAMQGTLQTI
-688 HSTFDGMITQMQQ
+688 ESSFDGLITQMQQ

-731 ADFQKGLKLFLSPD
+731 PDFQKGLKLFLSPD
-745 GKAARLIITHDVN
+745 GKAARLIITHDVD

-771 LTAAHEAV
+771 LVAAHEAI
-779 KGTSLAGAD
+779 KGTALAEAD
-788 IYLTGTAATYRD
+788 VYLTGTAATYRD

-822 VMLIITRALVAS
+822 VMLILTRALVAS

-847 AFGLSVFIFERVMGV
+847 AFGLSVLIWERLIGM

-908 STGTVVT
+908 STGSVVT
-915 AAGLVFAFTMGA
+915 AAGLVFAFTMGSMA
-927 MISGDLLNV
+927 AGDLLNV
-936 GQGGMT
+936 GQGGTT

-973 LKVRSRPSYSERMHH
+973 LKVRSRPAYSERMHA
-988 VTRRNAVF
+988 VTSRSAAQV
-996 EDIFNPE
+996 P
-1003 PHRDDD
+1003 
-1009 GGAAP
+1009 GGGDLP
-1014 DGKFVPAG
+1014 DADLVPSSSS
-1022 TP
+1022 

>member
-1 MSAHGTNG
+1 MSAHQKET
-9 KDKRTGFPRTI
+9 RTRIPRTI
-20 RALALP
+20 RALAVP
-26 IILIWV
+26 IILVWV
-32 AFTAATNLLV
+32 AYTAAVNLLV

-65 AAKRMGEKFQESKS
+65 AAKRMGQKFGESSS

-87 VGDEPL
+87 IGDQPL
-93 GESAREYYNSLIDKF
+93 GEAAHRYYATLVDKF
-108 EADPKHVEHVH
+108 KADTKHVEHVH

-150 STEGNHSVEAVRE
+150 STEGNHSVDAVRK
-163 IIHDNP
+163 IIDDTP
-169 PPAGLQAYVTGPAP
+169 PPAGLKAYVTGPAP

-188 LEASDSGMIKMT
+188 LEASDRGMIKMT

-208 IMLALVYRSAST
+208 IMLALVYRSLST

-225 AIVGIEMGASRGVV
+225 AIVGVEMGAARGSV
-239 AVIGHLG
+239 AVVGHLG

-256 LMTALAIAAGTD
+256 LMTALSIAAGTD
-268 YAIFLLGRYHE
+268 YAIFLIGRYHE

-329 PSAIALLIVVAAAL
+329 PSALALIIVVAAAM
-343 TVAPAVLVVASRR
+343 TVAPAILVVGSRF

-387 ATSVV
+387 ATSIV
-392 LLGILAMIGYKTS
+392 LLGLLAMIGYKTS

-418 NIGYAAAEKHFSTAR
+418 NVGYTAAEKHFSTAR
-433 LNPDIMTIETD
+433 LNPDIMTIQSD

-483 AHSSIPYQISMSTV
+483 AHSSIPYQVSMASV
-497 PITQNLQFLKQR
+497 PITQNLQFLSER
-509 VGDISG
+509 VGDISK
-515 MSDDLGAMIAS
+515 MSDDMGGMIAS
-526 MTQMQN
+526 MTQMQA
-532 LMTQMSGSMNETVQS
+532 LMVKFSEAMHTTVGS
-547 ANGMVESA
+547 ANGMVDSA
-555 NGMVGAGQR
+555 HR
-564 SVADMDAMKVTLD
+564 SVADMNTMKVTLD
-577 EMRDRVA
+577 QMRDHIA

-590 RPIRNYFY
+590 HGIRNYFY
-598 WEPHCLN
+598 WDEHCFN
-605 ISVCEGIR
+605 IPACWGVRS
-613 AAFDATDGISQFSD
+613 AFDAMDGVNTFSD
-627 NMAALQTDVGAMIGG
+627 NMASLQTDMSAMVDG
-642 MDEMVRGMDQ
+642 MDKMVN
-652 MVGGM
+652 GM
-657 GDMNALFPQMVSQ
+657 GDIDALVPRMVEQ
-670 FPPLI
+670 FPPI
-675 GTATMMQQTLQTI
+675 IATATAMQSTLQTI
-688 HSTFDGMITQMQQ
+688 HSSFDGLIVQMQQ

-731 ADFQKGLKLFLSPD
+731 PDFQKGLKLFLSSD
-745 GKAARLIITHDVN
+745 GKAARFIITHDVN

-779 KGTSLAGAD
+779 KGTNLAGAD

-800 IQSGAKYDTM
+800 VQAGAKYDTM

-847 AFGLSVFIFERVMGV
+847 AFGISVFIFERLVGI

-915 AAGLVFAFTMGA
+915 AAGLVFAFTMGS

-973 LKVRSRPSYSERMHH
+973 LKVRQRPAYSERMQALSTPAQPARGDL
-988 VTRRNAVF
+988 VSSGADGAPTGY
-996 EDIFNPE
+996 DI
-1003 PHRDDD
+1003 
-1009 GGAAP
+1009 
-1014 DGKFVPAG
+1014 
-1022 TP
+1022 

>member
-1 MSAHGTNG
+1 MSTHGEHT
-9 KDKRTGFPRTI
+9 RSSFHRAI
-20 RALALP
+20 RALAVP

-32 AFTAATNLLV
+32 VYTAATNLLV

-65 AAKRMGEKFQESKS
+65 AAKRMGEKFQESTS
-79 DSIAMVVL
+79 DSLAMVVL
-87 VGDEPL
+87 VGDKPL
-93 GESAREYYNSLIDKF
+93 GEQAHRYYDTLIGKF
-108 EADPKHVEHVH
+108 EADKAHIQHVH
-119 DFWGDMI
+119 NFWGDMI

-150 STEGNHSVEAVRE
+150 STQGNKSVDAVRE
-163 IIHDNP
+163 IIADTP
-169 PPAGLQAYVTGPAP
+169 PPAGLHAYVTGPAP

-188 LEASDSGMIKMT
+188 LEASDRGMIKMT
-200 VVTMIVIT
+200 VVTMVVIT
-208 IMLALVYRSAST
+208 IMLALVYRSVST

-225 AIVGIEMGASRGVV
+225 AIVGIEMGSARGTV
-239 AVIGHLG
+239 AVVGKLG

-256 LMTALAIAAGTD
+256 LMTALSIAAGTD
-268 YAIFLLGRYHE
+268 YAIFLIGRYHE
-279 ARQNGEDPES
+279 ARQNGDDPES

-322 YFNSLAY
+322 YFNSLAF
-329 PSAIALLIVVAAAL
+329 PSAMALIIVVAAAM
-343 TVAPAVLVVASRR
+343 TVAPAILVVASRF

-387 ATSVV
+387 ATSIV

-405 YDDRRYIPADVPA
+405 YDDRRYIPANVPA
-418 NIGYAAAEKHFSTAR
+418 NAGYAAAEKHFSTAR
-433 LNPDIMTIETD
+433 LNPDIMTIESD

-458 IAKALFRIE
+458 ITKALFRIK

-473 SITRPLGSPI
+473 GITRPLGSPI
-483 AHSSIPYQISMSTV
+483 AHSSIPYQISMSSV
-497 PITQNLQFLKQR
+497 PITQNLQFLKER

-515 MSDDLGAMIAS
+515 ISDDLGAMIAS
-526 MTQMQN
+526 MTQMQS
-532 LMTQMSGSMNETVQS
+532 LMARMSGSMNST
-547 ANGMVESA
+547 VESA
-555 NGMVGAGQR
+555 NGMVGSGHR
-564 SVADMDAMKVTLD
+564 SVEDMNVMKATLD
-577 EMRDRVA
+577 QMRDRVA

-605 ISVCEGIR
+605 ITVCEGIR
-613 AAFDATDGISQFSD
+613 AAFDATDGVSQFSD
-627 NMAALQTDVGAMIGG
+627 NMAALQTDMTSMIDG
-642 MDEMVRGMDQ
+642 MDR

-657 GDMNALFPQMVSQ
+657 GDMNTLFPQMEAQ
-670 FPPLI
+670 FPPI
-675 GTATMMQQTLQTI
+675 IATATAMQNTLQTI
-688 HSTFDGMITQMQQ
+688 HSSFDGLITQMQQ

-731 ADFQKGLKLFLSPD
+731 PDFQKGLKLFLSPD
-745 GKAARLIITHDVN
+745 GKAARLIITHDTN
-758 PASEEGISVVDDQ
+758 PASEEGISVVDDE
-771 LTAAHEAV
+771 LSAAHEAV
-779 KGTSLAGAD
+779 KGTSLANAE
-788 IYLTGTAATYRD
+788 IYLAGTAATYRD

-834 MVIVGTVVISLGA
+834 LVIVGTVVISLGA
-847 AFGLSVFIFERVMGV
+847 AFGISVFVFERIVGI

-915 AAGLVFAFTMGA
+915 AAGLVFAFTMGS

-1003 PHRDDD
+1003 
-1009 GGAAP
+1009 AAHQN
-1014 DGKFVPAG
+1014 PALAQDNQ
-1022 TP
+1022 

>member
-1 MSAHGTNG
+1 MSAHQKET
-9 KDKRTGFPRTI
+9 RTKIPRTI
-20 RALALP
+20 RALAVP
-26 IILIWV
+26 IILVWV
-32 AFTAATNLLV
+32 AYTAAVNLLV

-65 AAKRMGEKFQESKS
+65 AAKRMGQKFGESSS

-87 VGDEPL
+87 IGDQPL
-93 GESAREYYNSLIDKF
+93 GEAAHRYYATLVDKF
-108 EADPKHVEHVH
+108 KADTKHVEHVH

-150 STEGNHSVEAVRE
+150 STEGNHSVDAVRK
-163 IIHDNP
+163 IIDDTP

-188 LEASDSGMIKMT
+188 LEASDRGMIKMT

-208 IMLALVYRSAST
+208 IMLALVYRSLST

-225 AIVGIEMGASRGVV
+225 AIVGVEMGAARGSV
-239 AVIGHLG
+239 AVVGHLG

-256 LMTALAIAAGTD
+256 LMTALSIAAGTD
-268 YAIFLLGRYHE
+268 YAIFLIGRYHE

-329 PSAIALLIVVAAAL
+329 PSALALIIVVAAAM
-343 TVAPAVLVVASRR
+343 TVAPAILVVGSRF

-364 MKTRGW
+364 MKTKGW

-387 ATSVV
+387 ATSIV
-392 LLGILAMIGYKTS
+392 LLGLLAMIGYKTS

-418 NIGYAAAEKHFSTAR
+418 NVGYTAAEKHFSTAR
-433 LNPDIMTIETD
+433 LNPDIMTIQSD

-483 AHSSIPYQISMSTV
+483 AHSSIPYQVSMASV
-497 PITQNLQFLKQR
+497 PITQNLQFLSER
-509 VGDISG
+509 VGDISK
-515 MSDDLGAMIAS
+515 MSDDMGGMIAS
-526 MTQMQN
+526 MTQMQA
-532 LMTQMSGSMNETVQS
+532 LMVKFSEAMHTTVGS
-547 ANGMVESA
+547 ANGMVDSA
-555 NGMVGAGQR
+555 HR
-564 SVADMDAMKVTLD
+564 SVADMNTMKVTLD
-577 EMRDRVA
+577 QMRDHIA

-590 RPIRNYFY
+590 HGIRNYFY
-598 WEPHCLN
+598 WDEHCFN
-605 ISVCEGIR
+605 IPACWGVRS
-613 AAFDATDGISQFSD
+613 AFDAMDGVNTFSD
-627 NMAALQTDVGAMIGG
+627 NMASLQTDMSAMVDG
-642 MDEMVRGMDQ
+642 MDKMVS
-652 MVGGM
+652 GM
-657 GDMNALFPQMVSQ
+657 GDIDALVPRMVEQ
-670 FPPLI
+670 FPPI
-675 GTATMMQQTLQTI
+675 IATATAMQSTLQTI
-688 HSTFDGMITQMQQ
+688 HSSFDGLIVQMQQ

-731 ADFQKGLKLFLSPD
+731 PDFQKGLKLFLSPD
-745 GKAARLIITHDVN
+745 GKAARFIITHDVN

-779 KGTSLAGAD
+779 KGTNLAGAD

-800 IQSGAKYDTM
+800 VQAGAKYDTM

-847 AFGLSVFIFERVMGV
+847 AFGISVFIFERLVGI

-915 AAGLVFAFTMGA
+915 AAGLVFAFTMGS

-973 LKVRSRPSYSERMHH
+973 LKVRQRPAYSERMQALSTPAQPARGDL
-988 VTRRNAVF
+988 VSSGADGAPSGY
-996 EDIFNPE
+996 DI
-1003 PHRDDD
+1003 
-1009 GGAAP
+1009 
-1014 DGKFVPAG
+1014 
-1022 TP
+1022 

>member
-1 MSAHGTNG
+1 MSAHQKET
-9 KDKRTGFPRTI
+9 RTRIPRTI
-20 RALALP
+20 RALAVP
-26 IILIWV
+26 IILVWV
-32 AFTAATNLLV
+32 AYTAAVNLLV

-65 AAKRMGEKFQESKS
+65 AAKRMGQKFGESSS

-87 VGDEPL
+87 IGDQPL
-93 GESAREYYNSLIDKF
+93 GEAAHRYYATLVDKF
-108 EADPKHVEHVH
+108 KADTKHVEHVH

-150 STEGNHSVEAVRE
+150 STEGNHSVDAVRK
-163 IIHDNP
+163 IIDDTP
-169 PPAGLQAYVTGPAP
+169 PPAGLKAYVTGPAP

-188 LEASDSGMIKMT
+188 LEASDRGMIKMT

-208 IMLALVYRSAST
+208 IMLALVYRSLST

-225 AIVGIEMGASRGVV
+225 AIVGVEMGAARGSV
-239 AVIGHLG
+239 AVVGHLG

-256 LMTALAIAAGTD
+256 LMTALSIAAGTD
-268 YAIFLLGRYHE
+268 YAIFLIGRYHE

-329 PSAIALLIVVAAAL
+329 PSALALIIVVAAAM
-343 TVAPAVLVVASRR
+343 TVAPAILVVGSRF

-364 MKTRGW
+364 MKTKGW

-387 ATSVV
+387 ATSIV
-392 LLGILAMIGYKTS
+392 LLGLLAMIGYKTS

-418 NIGYAAAEKHFSTAR
+418 NVGYTAAEKHFSTAR
-433 LNPDIMTIETD
+433 LNPDIMTIQSD

-483 AHSSIPYQISMSTV
+483 AHSSIPYQVSMASV
-497 PITQNLQFLKQR
+497 PITQNLQFLSER
-509 VGDISG
+509 VGDISK
-515 MSDDLGAMIAS
+515 MSDDMGGMIAS
-526 MTQMQN
+526 MTQMQA
-532 LMTQMSGSMNETVQS
+532 LMVKFSEAMHTTVDS
-547 ANGMVESA
+547 ANGMVDSA
-555 NGMVGAGQR
+555 HR
-564 SVADMDAMKVTLD
+564 SVADMNTMKVTLD
-577 EMRDRVA
+577 QMRDHIA

-590 RPIRNYFY
+590 HGIRNYFY
-598 WEPHCLN
+598 WDEHCFN
-605 ISVCEGIR
+605 IPACWGVRS
-613 AAFDATDGISQFSD
+613 AFDAMDGVNTFSD
-627 NMAALQTDVGAMIGG
+627 NMASLQTDMSAMVDG
-642 MDEMVRGMDQ
+642 MDKMVN
-652 MVGGM
+652 GM
-657 GDMNALFPQMVSQ
+657 GDIDALVPRMVEQ
-670 FPPLI
+670 FPPI
-675 GTATMMQQTLQTI
+675 IATATAMQGTLQTI
-688 HSTFDGMITQMQQ
+688 HSSFDGLIVQMQQ

-731 ADFQKGLKLFLSPD
+731 PDFQKGLKLFLSPD
-745 GKAARLIITHDVN
+745 GKAARFIITHDVN

-779 KGTSLAGAD
+779 KGTNLAGAD

-800 IQSGAKYDTM
+800 VQAGAKYDTM

-847 AFGLSVFIFERVMGV
+847 AFGISVFIFERLVGI

-915 AAGLVFAFTMGA
+915 AAGLVFAFTMGS

-973 LKVRSRPSYSERMHH
+973 LKVRQRPAYSERMQALSTPAQPARGDL
-988 VTRRNAVF
+988 VSSGADGAPSGY
-996 EDIFNPE
+996 DI
-1003 PHRDDD
+1003 
-1009 GGAAP
+1009 
-1014 DGKFVPAG
+1014 
-1022 TP
+1022 

>member
-1 MSAHGTNG
+1 MSAHGNNSHT
-9 KDKRTGFPRTI
+9 FVPRTI
-20 RALALP
+20 RRLAVP

-32 AFTAATNLLV
+32 AFTAAANLLV

-52 AVSMSPQ
+52 AISMSPQ

-65 AAKRMGEKFQESKS
+65 AAKRMGEKFQESTS

-93 GESAREYYNSLIDKF
+93 GDAARRYYETLVSKF
-108 EADPKHVEHVH
+108 EADTEHVEHVH

-150 STEGNHSVEAVRE
+150 STEGNKSVDAVRE
-163 IIHDNP
+163 IIHETP
-169 PPAGLQAYVTGPAP
+169 PPAGLEAYVTGPAP

-208 IMLALVYRSAST
+208 IMLSLVYRSVST

-225 AIVGIEMGASRGVV
+225 AIVGIEMGAARGAV
-239 AVIGHLG
+239 AVVGHLG

-256 LMTALAIAAGTD
+256 LMTALSIAAGTD

-279 ARQNGEDPES
+279 ARQNGEDRES
-289 AYYTAFHGV
+289 AYYTAYHGV

-329 PSAIALLIVVAAAL
+329 PSAMALLIVVAAAM
-343 TVAPAVLVVASRR
+343 TVAPAILVVGSRF

-405 YDDRRYIPADVPA
+405 YDDRYYIPADVPA
-418 NIGYAAAEKHFSTAR
+418 NVGYAAAEKHFSTAR
-433 LNPDIMTIETD
+433 LNPDIMTIESE

-458 IAKALFRIE
+458 ITKALFRIQ

-473 SITRPLGSPI
+473 GITRPLGSPI
-483 AHSSIPYQISMSTV
+483 AHSSIPYQISMSSV
-497 PITQNLQFLKQR
+497 PITQNLQFLKER
-509 VGDISG
+509 VGDIGG

-532 LMTQMSGSMNETVQS
+532 LMTQMSASMNSTVES

-555 NGMVGAGQR
+555 NGMVGSGQA

-577 EMRDRVA
+577 QMRDNLA
-584 DFDDAV
+584 DFDDVV
-590 RPIRNYFY
+590 RPLRNYFY
-598 WEPHCLN
+598 WEQHCDN
-605 ISVCEGIR
+605 IPVCDGIR
-613 AAFDATDGISQFSD
+613 AAFDATDGVDRFSD
-627 NMAALQTDVGAMIGG
+627 NMATLQTDVGAMIGG
-642 MDEMVRGMDQ
+642 MDAMVNGMEN

-657 GDMNALFPQMVSQ
+657 GEMNALFPQMIAE
-670 FPPLI
+670 FPPI
-675 GTATMMQQTLQTI
+675 IATATTMQNTLQTI
-688 HSTFDGMITQMQQ
+688 HSTFDGLITQMQQ

-731 ADFQKGLKLFLSPD
+731 PDFQKGLKLFLSPD
-745 GKAARLIITHDVN
+745 GKAARLIITHDTN
-758 PASEEGISVVDDQ
+758 PASEEGISVVDDE

-822 VMLIITRALVAS
+822 VMLIITRALIAS
-834 MVIVGTVVISLGA
+834 MVIVGTVVVSLGA
-847 AFGLSVFIFERVMGV
+847 AFGLSVFIFERILGI

-908 STGTVVT
+908 STGSVVT

-953 VRSLMTPSIAA
+953 VRSLMTPLIAA

-973 LKVRSRPSYSERMHH
+973 LKVRSRPSYSERMNH
-988 VTRRNAVF
+988 VTRRNAEF

-1003 PHRDDD
+1003 PHRHDD
-1009 GGAAP
+1009 GDAAP
-1014 DGKFVPAG
+1014 DGDLAPSGAR
-1022 TP
+1022 

>member
-1 MSAHGTNG
+1 MSRVAAHGT
-9 KDKRTGFPRTI
+9 RPAIPRTI
-20 RALALP
+20 RALAVP
-26 IILIWV
+26 IILAWV
-32 AFTAATNLLV
+32 AITAALNLLI

-65 AAKRMGEKFQESKS
+65 AAKRMGAKFQESTS

-87 VGDEPL
+87 IGDEPL
-93 GESAREYYNSLIDKF
+93 GDDARRYYDTLVAEFESDAR
-108 EADPKHVEHVH
+108 HVEHVAN
-119 DFWGDMI
+119 FWGDMI
-126 TAAGVQSSDG
+126 TAAGVQSSDS

-141 QLNLAGDQG
+141 QLNLVGDQG
-150 STEGNHSVEAVRE
+150 STQGNESVEAVRE

-169 PPAGLQAYVTGPAP
+169 PPAGLNAYVTGPAP

-208 IMLALVYRSAST
+208 IMLALVYRSVST

-225 AIVGIEMGASRGVV
+225 VIVGIEMGSARGAV
-239 AVIGHLG
+239 ALIGHLN
-246 LMDFSTFSVP
+246 LIDFSTFSVP
-256 LMTALAIAAGTD
+256 LLTALAIAAGTD
-268 YAIFLLGRYHE
+268 YAIFLIGRYHE
-279 ARQNGEDPES
+279 ARQNGEEPEQ

-308 IAGAML
+308 VAGAML
-314 TLRLTRLS
+314 TLRLTRLA

-329 PSAIALLIVVAAAL
+329 PSAIALIIVLAAAL
-343 TVAPAVLVVASRR
+343 TAAPAVLVVGSRF
-356 GLLDPKRM
+356 GLLEPKRM
-364 MKTRGW
+364 LKTRGW

-387 ATSVV
+387 STAVV
-392 LLGILAMIGYKTS
+392 LLGILAMVGYKTS
-405 YDDRRYIPADVPA
+405 YNDRHYIPADVPA
-418 NIGYAAAEKHFSTAR
+418 NVGYAAAEKHFSSAR
-433 LNPDIMTIETD
+433 LNPDIMTIESD

-458 IAKALFRIE
+458 VAKALFRIE

-483 AHSSIPYQISMSTV
+483 AHSSIPYQISMSSV

-509 VGDISG
+509 VGDIGG
-515 MSDDLGAMIAS
+515 MSDDLGSMIAS
-526 MTQMQN
+526 MSQMQQ
-532 LMTQMSGSMNETVQS
+532 LMEQLSGAMDTTVGT
-547 ANGMVESA
+547 AR
-555 NGMVGAGQR
+555 GALDTARLTVDDVTVMQG
-564 SVADMDAMKVTLD
+564 TLD
-577 EMRDRVA
+577 EIRDNLA
-584 DFDDAV
+584 DFDDAA
-590 RPIRNYFY
+590 RPLRNYFY
-598 WEPHCLN
+598 WEPHCIN
-605 ISVCEGIR
+605 VTVCDGIR
-613 AAFDATDGISQFSD
+613 AVFDASDGVDTFSQ
-627 NMAALQTDVGAMIGG
+627 NMTALRTNMESLLGGMDGVIGG
-642 MDEMVRGMDQ
+642 MDDI
-652 MVGGM
+652 
-657 GDMNALFPQMVSQ
+657 NALVPQLVSQ
-670 FPPLI
+670 FPPI
-675 GTATMMQQTLQTI
+675 IATATAMQGTLQTI
-688 HSTFDGMITQMQQ
+688 ESSFDGLITQMQQ

-731 ADFQKGLKLFLSPD
+731 PDFKKGLKLFLSPD
-745 GKAARLIITHDVN
+745 GKAARLIITHDVD

-771 LTAAHEAV
+771 LVAAHEAI
-779 KGTSLAGAD
+779 KGTALAEAD
-788 IYLTGTAATYRD
+788 VYLTGTAATYRD

-822 VMLIITRALVAS
+822 VMLILTRALVAS

-847 AFGLSVFIFERVMGV
+847 AFGLSVLIWERLIGM

-908 STGTVVT
+908 STGSVVT
-915 AAGLVFAFTMGA
+915 AAGLVFAFTMGSMA
-927 MISGDLLNV
+927 AGDLLNV
-936 GQGGMT
+936 GQGGTT

-973 LKVRSRPSYSERMHH
+973 LKVRSRPAYSERMHA
-988 VTRRNAVF
+988 VTSRSAAQV
-996 EDIFNPE
+996 P
-1003 PHRDDD
+1003 
-1009 GGAAP
+1009 GGGDLP
-1014 DGKFVPAG
+1014 DADLVPSS
-1022 TP
+1022 PS

>member
-1 MSAHGTNG
+1 MSAHQKET
-9 KDKRTGFPRTI
+9 RTRIPRTI
-20 RALALP
+20 RALAVP
-26 IILIWV
+26 IILVWV
-32 AFTAATNLLV
+32 AYTAAVNLLV

-65 AAKRMGEKFQESKS
+65 AAKRMGQKFGESSS

-87 VGDEPL
+87 IGDQPL
-93 GESAREYYNSLIDKF
+93 GEAAHRYYATLVDKF
-108 EADPKHVEHVH
+108 KADTKHVEHVH

-150 STEGNHSVEAVRE
+150 STEGNHSVDAVRK
-163 IIHDNP
+163 IIDDTP
-169 PPAGLQAYVTGPAP
+169 PPAGLKAYVTGPAP

-188 LEASDSGMIKMT
+188 LEASDRGMIKMT

-208 IMLALVYRSAST
+208 IMLALVYRSVST

-225 AIVGIEMGASRGVV
+225 AIVGVEMGAARGSV
-239 AVIGHLG
+239 AVVGHLG

-256 LMTALAIAAGTD
+256 LMTALSIAAGTD
-268 YAIFLLGRYHE
+268 YAIFLIGRYHE

-329 PSAIALLIVVAAAL
+329 PSALALIIVVAAAM
-343 TVAPAVLVVASRR
+343 TVAPAILVVGSRF

-364 MKTRGW
+364 MKTKGW

-387 ATSVV
+387 ATSIV
-392 LLGILAMIGYKTS
+392 LLGLLAMIGYKTS

-418 NIGYAAAEKHFSTAR
+418 NVGYTAAEKHFSTAR
-433 LNPDIMTIETD
+433 LNPDIMTIQSD

-483 AHSSIPYQISMSTV
+483 AHSSIPYQVSMASV
-497 PITQNLQFLKQR
+497 PITQNLQFLSER
-509 VGDISG
+509 VGDISK
-515 MSDDLGAMIAS
+515 MSDDMGGMIAS
-526 MTQMQN
+526 MTQMQA
-532 LMTQMSGSMNETVQS
+532 LMVKFSEAMHTTVGS
-547 ANGMVESA
+547 ANGMVDSA
-555 NGMVGAGQR
+555 HR
-564 SVADMDAMKVTLD
+564 SVADMNTMKVTLD
-577 EMRDRVA
+577 QMRDHIA

-590 RPIRNYFY
+590 HGIRNYFY
-598 WEPHCLN
+598 WDEHCFN
-605 ISVCEGIR
+605 IPACWGVRS
-613 AAFDATDGISQFSD
+613 AFDAMDGVNTFSD
-627 NMAALQTDVGAMIGG
+627 NMASLQTNMSAMVDG
-642 MDEMVRGMDQ
+642 MDKMVS
-652 MVGGM
+652 GM
-657 GDMNALFPQMVSQ
+657 GDIDALVPRMVEQ
-670 FPPLI
+670 FPPI
-675 GTATMMQQTLQTI
+675 IATATAMQSTLQTI
-688 HSTFDGMITQMQQ
+688 HSSFDGLIVQMQQ

-731 ADFQKGLKLFLSPD
+731 PDFQKGLKLFLSPD
-745 GKAARLIITHDVN
+745 GKAARFIITHDVN

-779 KGTSLAGAD
+779 KGTNLAGAD

-800 IQSGAKYDTM
+800 VQAGAKYDTM

-847 AFGLSVFIFERVMGV
+847 AFGISVFIFERLVGI

-915 AAGLVFAFTMGA
+915 AAGLVFAFTMGS

-973 LKVRSRPSYSERMHH
+973 LKVRQRPAYSERMQALSTPAQPARGDL
-988 VTRRNAVF
+988 VSSGADGAPTGY
-996 EDIFNPE
+996 DI
-1003 PHRDDD
+1003 
-1009 GGAAP
+1009 
-1014 DGKFVPAG
+1014 
-1022 TP
+1022 

>member
-1 MSAHGTNG
+1 MSAHQKET
-9 KDKRTGFPRTI
+9 RTRIPRTI
-20 RALALP
+20 RALAVP
-26 IILIWV
+26 IILVWV
-32 AFTAATNLLV
+32 AYTAAVNLLV

-65 AAKRMGEKFQESKS
+65 AAKRMGQKFGESSS

-87 VGDEPL
+87 IGDQPL
-93 GESAREYYNSLIDKF
+93 GEAAHRYYATLVDKF
-108 EADPKHVEHVH
+108 KADKKHVEHVH

-150 STEGNHSVEAVRE
+150 STEGNHSVDAVRK
-163 IIHDNP
+163 IIDDTP

-188 LEASDSGMIKMT
+188 LEASDRGMIKMT

-208 IMLALVYRSAST
+208 IMLALVYRSVST

-225 AIVGIEMGASRGVV
+225 AIVGVEMGAARGSV
-239 AVIGHLG
+239 AVVGHLG

-256 LMTALAIAAGTD
+256 LMTALSIAAGTD
-268 YAIFLLGRYHE
+268 YAIFLIGRYHE

-329 PSAIALLIVVAAAL
+329 PSALALIIVVAAAM
-343 TVAPAVLVVASRR
+343 TVAPAILVVGSRF

-364 MKTRGW
+364 MKTKGW

-387 ATSVV
+387 ATSIV
-392 LLGILAMIGYKTS
+392 LLGLLAMIGYKTS

-418 NIGYAAAEKHFSTAR
+418 NVGYTAAEKHFSTAR
-433 LNPDIMTIETD
+433 LNPDIMTIQSD

-483 AHSSIPYQISMSTV
+483 AHSSIPYQVSMASV
-497 PITQNLQFLKQR
+497 PITQNLQFLSER
-509 VGDISG
+509 VGDISK
-515 MSDDLGAMIAS
+515 MSDDMGGMIAS
-526 MTQMQN
+526 MTQMQA
-532 LMTQMSGSMNETVQS
+532 LMVKFSEAMHTTVGS
-547 ANGMVESA
+547 ANGMVDSA
-555 NGMVGAGQR
+555 HR
-564 SVADMDAMKVTLD
+564 SVADMNTMKVTLD
-577 EMRDRVA
+577 QMRDHIA

-590 RPIRNYFY
+590 HGIRNYFY
-598 WEPHCLN
+598 WDEHCFN
-605 ISVCEGIR
+605 IPACWGVRS
-613 AAFDATDGISQFSD
+613 AFDAMDGVNTFSD
-627 NMAALQTDVGAMIGG
+627 NMASLQTDMSAMVDG
-642 MDEMVRGMDQ
+642 MDKMVN
-652 MVGGM
+652 GM
-657 GDMNALFPQMVSQ
+657 GDIDALVPRMVEQ
-670 FPPLI
+670 FPPI
-675 GTATMMQQTLQTI
+675 IATATAMQGTLQTI
-688 HSTFDGMITQMQQ
+688 HSSFDGLIVQMQQ

-731 ADFQKGLKLFLSPD
+731 PDFQKGLKLFLSPD
-745 GKAARLIITHDVN
+745 GKAARFIITHDVN

-779 KGTSLAGAD
+779 KGTNLAGAD

-800 IQSGAKYDTM
+800 VQAGAKYDTM

-847 AFGLSVFIFERVMGV
+847 AFGISVFIFERLVGI

-915 AAGLVFAFTMGA
+915 AAGLVFAFTMGS

-973 LKVRSRPSYSERMHH
+973 LKVRQRPAYSERMQALSSPAQPARGDL
-988 VTRRNAVF
+988 VSSGTDGAPSGY
-996 EDIFNPE
+996 DI
-1003 PHRDDD
+1003 
-1009 GGAAP
+1009 
-1014 DGKFVPAG
+1014 
-1022 TP
+1022 

>member
-1 MSAHGTNG
+1 MSAHQKET
-9 KDKRTGFPRTI
+9 RTKIPRTI
-20 RALALP
+20 RALAVP
-26 IILIWV
+26 IILVWV
-32 AFTAATNLLV
+32 AYTAAVNLLV

-65 AAKRMGEKFQESKS
+65 AAKRMGQEFGESSS

-87 VGDEPL
+87 IGDQPL
-93 GESAREYYNSLIDKF
+93 GEAAHRYYSTLVDKF
-108 EADPKHVEHVH
+108 KADTKHVEHVH

-150 STEGNHSVEAVRE
+150 STEGNHSVDAVRK
-163 IIHDNP
+163 IIDDTP
-169 PPAGLQAYVTGPAP
+169 PPAGLKAYVTGPAP

-188 LEASDSGMIKMT
+188 LEASDRGMIKMT

-208 IMLALVYRSAST
+208 IMLALVYRSLST

-225 AIVGIEMGASRGVV
+225 AIVGVEMGAARGSV
-239 AVIGHLG
+239 AVVGHLG

-256 LMTALAIAAGTD
+256 LMTALSIAAGTD
-268 YAIFLLGRYHE
+268 YAIFLIGRYHE

-329 PSAIALLIVVAAAL
+329 PSALALIIVVAAAM
-343 TVAPAVLVVASRR
+343 TVAPAILVVGSRF

-364 MKTRGW
+364 MKTKGW

-387 ATSVV
+387 ATSIV
-392 LLGILAMIGYKTS
+392 LLGLLAMIGYKTS

-418 NIGYAAAEKHFSTAR
+418 NVGYTAAEKHFSTAR
-433 LNPDIMTIETD
+433 LNPDIMTIQSD

-483 AHSSIPYQISMSTV
+483 AHSSIPYQVSMASV
-497 PITQNLQFLKQR
+497 PITQNLQFLSER
-509 VGDISG
+509 VGDISK
-515 MSDDLGAMIAS
+515 MSDDMGGMIAS
-526 MTQMQN
+526 MTQMQA
-532 LMTQMSGSMNETVQS
+532 LMVKFSEAMHTTVGS
-547 ANGMVESA
+547 ANGMVDSA
-555 NGMVGAGQR
+555 HR
-564 SVADMDAMKVTLD
+564 SVADMNTMKVTLD
-577 EMRDRVA
+577 QMRDHIA

-590 RPIRNYFY
+590 HGIRNYFY
-598 WEPHCLN
+598 WDEHCFN
-605 ISVCEGIR
+605 IPACWGVRS
-613 AAFDATDGISQFSD
+613 AFDAMDGVNTFSD
-627 NMAALQTDVGAMIGG
+627 NMASLQTDMSAMVDG
-642 MDEMVRGMDQ
+642 MDKMVS
-652 MVGGM
+652 GM
-657 GDMNALFPQMVSQ
+657 GDIDALVPRMVEQ
-670 FPPLI
+670 FPPI
-675 GTATMMQQTLQTI
+675 IATATAMQSTLQTI
-688 HSTFDGMITQMQQ
+688 HSSFDGLIVQMQQ

-731 ADFQKGLKLFLSPD
+731 PDFQKGLKLFLSPD
-745 GKAARLIITHDVN
+745 GKAARFIITHDVN

-779 KGTSLAGAD
+779 KGTNLAGAD

-800 IQSGAKYDTM
+800 VQAGAKYDTM

-847 AFGLSVFIFERVMGV
+847 AFGISVFIFERLVGI

-915 AAGLVFAFTMGA
+915 AAGLVFAFTMGS

-973 LKVRSRPSYSERMHH
+973 LKVRQRPAYSERMQALSTPAQPARGDL
-988 VTRRNAVF
+988 VSSGADGAPSGY
-996 EDIFNPE
+996 DI
-1003 PHRDDD
+1003 
-1009 GGAAP
+1009 
-1014 DGKFVPAG
+1014 
-1022 TP
+1022 

>member
-1 MSAHGTNG
+1 MSAHV
-9 KDKRTGFPRTI
+9 KDSRTGIPRTI
-20 RALALP
+20 RTLAVP
-26 IILIWV
+26 IILVWV
-32 AFTAATNLLV
+32 AFTAAVNLLV

-65 AAKRMGEKFQESKS
+65 AAKRMGQKFGESTS

-87 VGDEPL
+87 VGDQPL
-93 GESAREYYNSLIDKF
+93 GDSAHRYYETLVDKF
-108 EADPKHVEHVH
+108 NADTKHVEHVH

-126 TAAGVQSSDG
+126 TAAGVQSTDG

-150 STEGNHSVEAVRE
+150 STEGNHSVDAVRT
-163 IIHDNP
+163 IIHDTP
-169 PPAGLQAYVTGPAP
+169 PPAGLHAYVTGPAP

-188 LEASDSGMIKMT
+188 LEASDRGMIKMT
-200 VVTMIVIT
+200 VATMIVIT
-208 IMLALVYRSAST
+208 IMLALVYRSFST

-225 AIVGIEMGASRGVV
+225 AIVGIEMGAARGTV

-246 LMDFSTFSVP
+246 VMDFSTFSVP
-256 LMTALAIAAGTD
+256 LMTALAIASGTD
-268 YAIFLLGRYHE
+268 YAIFLVGRYHE

-289 AYYTAFHGV
+289 AYYSAFHGV

-322 YFNSLAY
+322 YFSSLAY
-329 PSAIALLIVVAAAL
+329 PSALALIIVVAAAL
-343 TVAPAVLVVASRR
+343 TVAPAILVVGSRF

-392 LLGILAMIGYKTS
+392 LLGLLAMIGYKTS

-418 NIGYAAAEKHFSTAR
+418 NIGYTAAEKHFSTAR
-433 LNPDIMTIETD
+433 LNPDIMTIESD
-444 HDMRNPTDMIVLDR
+444 HDMRTPTDMIVLDR
-458 IAKALFRIE
+458 IAKALFRIK

-483 AHSSIPYQISMSTV
+483 AHSSIPYQISMSSV
-497 PITQNLQFLKQR
+497 PITQNLQFLKAR
-509 VGDISG
+509 VGDIST
-515 MSDDLGAMIAS
+515 MSDDMGAMIAS
-526 MTQMQN
+526 MTQMQA
-532 LMTQMSGSMNETVQS
+532 LMVRFSDAMHTTVGS
-547 ANGMVESA
+547 ADGMVDS
-555 NGMVGAGQR
+555 GHR
-564 SVADMDAMKVTLD
+564 SVADMNTMKTTLN
-577 EMRDRVA
+577 EMRDNIA
-584 DFDDAV
+584 NFDDEV
-590 RPIRNYFY
+590 RPLRNYFY
-598 WEPHCLN
+598 WDPNCFN
-605 ISVCEGIR
+605 IPACSGVR
-613 AAFDATDGISQFSD
+613 SAFDAMDGVNTFSD
-627 NMAALQTDVGAMIGG
+627 NMASLQTDMTAMVDG
-642 MDEMVRGMDQ
+642 MDKMVN
-652 MVGGM
+652 GM
-657 GDMNALFPQMVSQ
+657 GDIDALAPQMVQQ
-670 FPPLI
+670 FAPI
-675 GTATMMQQTLQTI
+675 IATATTMQNTLQTI
-688 HSTFDGMITQMQQ
+688 HSSFGGLIEQMQQ

-731 ADFQKGLKLFLSPD
+731 PDFQKGLKLFLSPD

-779 KGTSLAGAD
+779 KGTALSGAD

-800 IQSGAKYDTM
+800 VQSGAKYDTM

-847 AFGLSVFIFERVMGV
+847 AFGLSVFIFERIVGIQ
-862 ELNWI
+862 LNWI

-915 AAGLVFAFTMGA
+915 AAGLVFAFTMGS

-973 LKVRSRPSYSERMHH
+973 LRIRQRPAYSERMQ
-988 VTRRNAVF
+988 
-996 EDIFNPE
+996 I
-1003 PHRDDD
+1003 
-1009 GGAAP
+1009 
-1014 DGKFVPAG
+1014 VPARQDSRQPDSG
-1022 TP
+1022 DDTEVLSPA

>member
-1 MSAHGTNG
+1 MSEHSTSVGTAG
-9 KDKRTGFPRTI
+9 HPFLHRTVRT
-20 RALALP
+20 LAVP
-26 IILIWV
+26 IILVWV
-32 AFTAATNLLV
+32 AFTAAVNLLV

-65 AAKRMGEKFQESKS
+65 AAKRMGQKFGESTS

-87 VGDEPL
+87 VGDQPL
-93 GESAREYYNSLIDKF
+93 GEAAHRYYATLVQKF
-108 EADPKHVEHVH
+108 TADTKHVEHVH

-126 TAAGVQSSDG
+126 TAAGVQSTDG

-150 STEGNHSVEAVRE
+150 STEGNHSVDAVRT
-163 IIHDNP
+163 IIHDTP
-169 PPAGLQAYVTGPAP
+169 PPAGLRAYVTGPAP

-188 LEASDSGMIKMT
+188 LEASDRGMIKMT

-225 AIVGIEMGASRGVV
+225 AIVGIEMGAARGAV
-239 AVIGHLG
+239 AVVGHLG

-256 LMTALAIAAGTD
+256 LMTALSIAAGTD
-268 YAIFLLGRYHE
+268 YAIFLIGRYHE

-289 AYYTAFHGV
+289 AYYSAFHGV

-329 PSAIALLIVVAAAL
+329 PSSMALIIVVAAAM
-343 TVAPAVLVVASRR
+343 TVAPAVLVVGSRF
-356 GLLDPKRM
+356 GLLEPKRM
-364 MKTRGW
+364 MKTKGW
-370 RKVGTATVRWP
+370 RRIGTATVRWP

-392 LLGILAMIGYKTS
+392 LLGLIAMIGYKTS

-418 NIGYAAAEKHFSTAR
+418 NIGYTAAEKHFSTAR
-433 LNPDIMTIETD
+433 LNPDIMTVESD

-458 IAKALFRIE
+458 IAKALFRIK

-483 AHSSIPYQISMSTV
+483 AHSSIPYQVSMSSV
-497 PITQNLQFLKQR
+497 PITQNLQFLKER
-509 VGDISG
+509 VGDIST
-515 MSDDLGAMIAS
+515 MSDDMGTMIAS
-526 MTQMQN
+526 MTQMQA
-532 LMTQMSGSMNETVQS
+532 LMVKFS
-547 ANGMVESA
+547 AAMHTT
-555 NGMVGAGQR
+555 VGAGTGMVDSAHR
-564 SVADMDAMKVTLD
+564 SVADMNTMKATLD
-577 EMRDRVA
+577 QMRDNIA
-584 DFDDAV
+584 NFDDEV
-590 RPIRNYFY
+590 RPLRNYFY
-598 WEPHCLN
+598 WEPNCFN
-605 ISVCEGIR
+605 IPACWAVRS
-613 AAFDATDGISQFSD
+613 AFDAMDGVNTFSD
-627 NMAALQTDVGAMIGG
+627 NMAALQTDMTAMVDRMDSMVNG
-642 MDEMVRGMDQ
+642 MSDID
-652 MVGGM
+652 
-657 GDMNALFPQMVSQ
+657 ALVPQMVAQ
-670 FPPLI
+670 FPPI
-675 GTATMMQQTLQTI
+675 IATATTMRNTLQTI
-688 HSTFDGMITQMQQ
+688 HSSFDGLITQMQR

-731 ADFQKGLKLFLSPD
+731 PDFQKGLKLFLSPD

-758 PASEEGISVVDDQ
+758 PASEQGISVVDDE

-779 KGTSLAGAD
+779 KGTALASAD

-800 IQSGAKYDTM
+800 VASGAKYDTM

-847 AFGLSVFIFERVMGV
+847 AFGLSVFIFERIVGI

-915 AAGLVFAFTMGA
+915 AAGLVFAFTMGS

-973 LKVRSRPSYSERMHH
+973 LKVRQRPAYSERMH
-988 VTRRNAVF
+988 A
-996 EDIFNPE
+996 ISPKPE
-1003 PHRDDD
+1003 SSEPEGGDDTE
-1009 GGAAP
+1009 
-1014 DGKFVPAG
+1014 VPA
-1022 TP
+1022 PA

>member
-1 MSAHGTNG
+1 MSAHG
-9 KDKRTGFPRTI
+9 KDPRTGFPRFV
-20 RALALP
+20 RSFAVP

-52 AVSMSPQ
+52 AISMSPQ

-65 AAKRMGEKFQESKS
+65 AAKRMGEKFGESTS

-87 VGDEPL
+87 VGDQPL
-93 GESAREYYNSLIDKF
+93 GEQARQYYNTLIGKF
-108 EADPKHVEHVH
+108 KADTTHVEHVH

-150 STEGNHSVEAVRE
+150 STEGNHSVDAIRE
-163 IIHDNP
+163 IIHDTP

-208 IMLALVYRSAST
+208 IMLALVYRSLST
-220 VLLIL
+220 VLIIL
-225 AIVGIEMGASRGVV
+225 AIVGIEMGSSRGVV

-268 YAIFLLGRYHE
+268 YAIFLIGRYHE
-279 ARQNGEDPES
+279 ARQNGEDPET
-289 AYYTAFHGV
+289 AYYSAFHGV

-329 PSAIALLIVVAAAL
+329 PSAIALVIVVAAAM
-343 TVAPAVLVVASRR
+343 TVAPAILVVASRR

-418 NIGYAAAEKHFSTAR
+418 NVGYAAAEKHFSTAR
-433 LNPDIMTIETD
+433 LNPDIMVIESD
-444 HDMRNPTDMIVLDR
+444 HDMRNSTDMIVLDR

-483 AHSSIPYQISMSTV
+483 AHSSIPYQISMSSV
-497 PITQNLQFLKQR
+497 PITQNLQFLSER

-526 MTQMQN
+526 MRQMQG
-532 LMTQMSGSMNETVQS
+532 LMVQMSDSMDRTVG
-547 ANGMVESA
+547 AAGGMVTS
-555 NGMVGAGQR
+555 GQR
-564 SVADMDAMKVTLD
+564 SVEDMNAMKVTLD

-605 ISVCEGIR
+605 ITVCEGIR
-613 AAFDATDGISQFSD
+613 AAFDATDGVSQFSD
-627 NMAALQTDVGAMIGG
+627 NMATLQTDMTAMIGG
-642 MDEMVRGMDQ
+642 MDEMV
-652 MVGGM
+652 GGM
-657 GDMNALFPQMVSQ
+657 GEMNATFPQMVAQ
-670 FPPLI
+670 FEPLI
-675 GTATMMQQTLQTI
+675 ATATMMQGTLQTI
-688 HSTFDGMITQMQQ
+688 HSTFDGMITQMRA
-701 MTDTATAMGEAFDAS
+701 MTETATAMGEAFDAS

-731 ADFQKGLKLFLSPD
+731 PDFQKGLKLFLSPD

-847 AFGLSVFIFERVMGV
+847 AFGLSVLIFERIVGID
-862 ELNWI
+862 LNWI

-988 VTRRNAVF
+988 VTRRQAEF

-1003 PHRDDD
+1003 PHHRGD
-1009 GGAAP
+1009 GSP
-1014 DGKFVPAG
+1014 DGELKPAG
-1022 TP
+1022 MS

>member
-1 MSAHGTNG
+1 MSAHQKET
-9 KDKRTGFPRTI
+9 RTRIPRTI
-20 RALALP
+20 RALAVP
-26 IILIWV
+26 IILVWV
-32 AFTAATNLLV
+32 AYTAAVNLLV

-65 AAKRMGEKFQESKS
+65 AAKRMGQKFGESSS

-87 VGDEPL
+87 IGDQPL
-93 GESAREYYNSLIDKF
+93 GEAAHRYYATLVDKF
-108 EADPKHVEHVH
+108 KADKKHVEHVH

-150 STEGNHSVEAVRE
+150 STEGNHSVDAVRK
-163 IIHDNP
+163 IIDDTP
-169 PPAGLQAYVTGPAP
+169 PPAGLKAYVTGPAP

-188 LEASDSGMIKMT
+188 LEASDRGMIKMT

-208 IMLALVYRSAST
+208 IMLALVYRSLST

-225 AIVGIEMGASRGVV
+225 AIVGVEMGAARGSV
-239 AVIGHLG
+239 AVVGHLG

-256 LMTALAIAAGTD
+256 LMTALSIAAGTD
-268 YAIFLLGRYHE
+268 YAIFLIGRYHE

-329 PSAIALLIVVAAAL
+329 PSALALIIVVAAAM
-343 TVAPAVLVVASRR
+343 TVAPAILVVGSRF

-364 MKTRGW
+364 MKTKGW

-387 ATSVV
+387 ATSIV
-392 LLGILAMIGYKTS
+392 LLGLLAMIGYKTS

-418 NIGYAAAEKHFSTAR
+418 NVGYTAAEKHFSTAR
-433 LNPDIMTIETD
+433 LNPDIMTIQSD

-483 AHSSIPYQISMSTV
+483 AHSSIPYQVSMASV
-497 PITQNLQFLKQR
+497 PITQNLQFLSER
-509 VGDISG
+509 VGDISK
-515 MSDDLGAMIAS
+515 MSDDMGGMIAS
-526 MTQMQN
+526 MTQMQA
-532 LMTQMSGSMNETVQS
+532 LMVKFSEAMHTTVGS
-547 ANGMVESA
+547 ANGMVDSA
-555 NGMVGAGQR
+555 HR
-564 SVADMDAMKVTLD
+564 SVADMNTMKVTLD
-577 EMRDRVA
+577 QMRDHIA

-590 RPIRNYFY
+590 HGIRNYFY
-598 WEPHCLN
+598 WDEHCFN
-605 ISVCEGIR
+605 IPACWGVRS
-613 AAFDATDGISQFSD
+613 AFDAMDGVNTFSD
-627 NMAALQTDVGAMIGG
+627 NMASLQTDMSAMVDG
-642 MDEMVRGMDQ
+642 MDKMVS
-652 MVGGM
+652 GM
-657 GDMNALFPQMVSQ
+657 GDIDALVPRMVEQ
-670 FPPLI
+670 FPPI
-675 GTATMMQQTLQTI
+675 IATATAMQSTLQTI
-688 HSTFDGMITQMQQ
+688 HSSFDGLIVQMQQ

-731 ADFQKGLKLFLSPD
+731 PDFQKGLKLFLSPD
-745 GKAARLIITHDVN
+745 GKAARFIITHDVN

-779 KGTSLAGAD
+779 KGTNLAGAD

-800 IQSGAKYDTM
+800 VQAGAKYDTM

-847 AFGLSVFIFERVMGV
+847 AFGISVFVFERLVGI

-915 AAGLVFAFTMGA
+915 AAGLVFAFTMGS

-973 LKVRSRPSYSERMHH
+973 LKVRQRPAYSERMQALSTPAQPARGDL
-988 VTRRNAVF
+988 VSSGADGAPSGY
-996 EDIFNPE
+996 DI
-1003 PHRDDD
+1003 
-1009 GGAAP
+1009 
-1014 DGKFVPAG
+1014 
-1022 TP
+1022 